1 MSKTI
6 DERVVSMQFDNK
18 QFETNV
24 RTSMSTLEKLKR
36 SLNLSGAAKGLDNV
50 NAAAKSCNLSPL
62 GNAVETV
69 KLKFSALEVIA
80 VTALANITN
89 SAVNAGK
96 RIISALTIDPIKTG
110 FNEYET
116 KLNSI
121 QTIMSNTASKGTT
134 REDVTRVIDELNTY
148 ADKTIYNFQEMTRN
162 IGTFTAAGVG
172 LEESVAAIQGIANLA
187 AASGSSPQQASTAM
201 YQLSQ
206 ALATGTVKLM
216 DWNSVVNAGMGGEKF
231 QEALKAT
238 AREHGIAVDAIIKR
252 NGSFR
257 DSLQEGWLTADILN
271 ETLRKFTVEGAKE
284 YAQAMLA
291 SGKYTQEQADAL
303 IREAQDMED
312 AATKVKTFTQLWGTL
327 KEAAQSG
334 WGQTWEII
342 VGDFEEAKELW
353 TGVSDTLGG
362 IIGRSAEARNTLLE
376 GAMTSNWDKM
386 VKKINEAGISSERF
400 EEALRST
407 LEGLGYNV
415 DAWIEKYGSLEN
427 AFRSGAI
434 SSNILRKAI
443 MSLEGSLVDLS
454 GVETGLKKGNRGED
468 VKKVQQALKDLGYDL
483 GKWDVD
489 GIIGSKT
496 EEAIKKFQE
505 EHGLEI
511 TGTID
516 EATLKALEEA
526 SGKVEG
532 LFGSVSELI
541 SGITELGGR
550 ELLIESFKN
559 VWEAL
564 GKVITPI
571 KEAFREI
578 FPPMTAENLT
588 NIITKIRDF
597 TKNLIISDESAE
609 KIKRTF
615 KGLFAILDVVK
626 TFIGGGFSL
635 AFKLI
640 SAVLGAFD
648 LNILDVTASIGDALV
663 KFRDWI
669 LDGDRLK
676 AIFAKI
682 CRVLANFK
690 HNIKEGIEI
699 LSENPKVQAALT
711 KIKSAFT
718 NTFGGVIDKIKEFKD
733 LIKNFGK
740 WVTLD
745 DGTLKKIGFKE
756 IGEFFKNEVLGSF
769 KEINFKDFFNN
780 IVEALKGFGDGA
792 KKCLEDAGV
801 NFDTLKDKIIGFF
814 DTIGKKIGE
823 NKGAIIAF
831 GSLLIIILIINK
843 IKKAV
848 SRIAGFLD
856 SFSGIGKSISDF
868 IDSFTAINSAKAKK
882 IKTEAIYNIAK
893 SIALLAGA
901 LFIISKIKDPWKAV
915 GVMGALAAG
924 LLAFMALTQLISK
937 INKDGSSIDMG
948 LFGSMMRNL
957 GIALILMAAAVK
969 ILGGM
974 DRNKLIQGGI
984 AVGAFLGMMA
994 ALMIF
999 TKFIGVNDIA
1009 QFGKMMRKLSTS
1021 LLFLAAAVYIF
1032 GSMKTETLVKG
1043 GIAIITFLTIFGIM
1057 MTLTSGISEH
1067 SNAFGK
1073 MIRNIS
1079 ISLLL
1084 LAGVVAIFGHMDT
1097 DVLIK
1102 GGLAVAAFLLIMI
1115 MAMQSTKSI
1124 SKEAA
1129 SFGRMMLSI
1138 GASLLL
1144 MAWAIKII
1152 GKMDMGTLMKG
1163 GIFVAGFLAIVVGLM
1178 KATSMLGRHSY
1189 NAGKMGLLLLSFSAS
1204 ILLITG
1210 SIALLS
1216 MIDGPK
1222 LVKALAAVAGI
1233 GLILS
1238 GILVITKF
1246 AKNIN
1251 TKTIIA
1257 LSASIAI
1264 MAGSIIAL
1272 TFVDPIDLRNATLA
1286 LGAIVG
1292 MFSLLAFTSKFLKMG
1307 SVISLT
1313 GLMLVVTGVAYLM
1326 VMLANSVENADEAIK
1341 AAKAIA
1347 ILIGVLSVACLALS
1361 AASKFGPKSFKGLLV
1376 LAGMMGIIS
1385 LFAGITIWQLPN
1397 IGKQLSAFMEEMKPF
1412 IAIANT
1418 IKPGIGK
1425 QLAYLGQAML
1435 AFTAAGAL
1443 YSAFNIRGGMAEAFA
1458 KFGGFITEILPIIK
1472 DMALELSGE
1481 GIHINTRNLNAV
1493 IGAVGSLAE
1502 AASKGPS
1509 WKATAGGF
1517 GGKGIGGGF
1526 LSISVPMLTE
1536 FTEWMKAVITPMK
1549 ELAMA
1554 VSGEDIDINGDAI
1567 ASICEGV
1574 KILSEAASNAPSIN
1588 IIAGG
1593 GGGGGGGKG
1602 FGGGFLAISIP
1613 QLSAFKTWMEGATD
1627 VMSTF
1632 AGNIKDSAITSE
1644 DAAALISVCEGVK
1657 VLAEAAKEAP
1667 GVEAGIGFAKFAG
1680 GGGVFLG
1687 GTVPLLDMFKGWIEK
1702 VIPIMSDF
1710 AGDIKESKIKSE
1722 DTKALVS
1729 ICEGVKV
1736 LGEAA
1741 KEAPGIEAGIGF
1753 AKFAGGGGVF
1763 LGGTVPLLDMFKAWI
1778 VKVIPIMSDFA
1789 GDIKESKIKSEDA
1802 DKLKSIC
1809 EGVKVLGEAAKEAPG
1824 IEAGIGFAKFAGGGG
1839 VFLGGT
1845 VPLLDMFKAWIE
1857 KVIPIMSD
1865 FAGDIKE
1872 SKIKSEDTD
1881 KLKSI
1886 CEGVTAL
1893 GEAAKSGAGGWKGM
1907 VGVAAAGP
1915 VFAAFVGIEVDN
1927 LTEFKNWIAKVAPVM
1942 TNFATDIKG
1951 ASITED
1957 DAKIVGSIC
1966 EAVGILA
1973 DAADTGKTST
1983 EITNA
1988 ISLLGAYTSTTTS
2001 DLESFRDFLTGGE
2014 DGEGISSIMDD
2025 IITNVG
2031 TDEFEAK
2038 DFENIRQL
2046 CQAIKTLGEAA
2057 SFIPSKKETEG
2068 WFSDSEEATDF
2079 EGFSEWVDIVIT
2091 TLHDIGTK
2099 LADSGEEIDTGK
2111 LLALSNSA
2119 KLLSEGIGVF
2129 AEGLYLDYYEPEKF
2143 KSAIM
2148 GIALAMQDFGDEF
2161 SQVDTN
2167 VLSSAAGAAK
2177 NLADTLL
2184 VINNFG
2190 SDYSSIDTI
2199 SFQSKSSE
2207 LASAIKTFNTNME
2220 GVDPSTAVTNLLTI
2234 VSAITGLAGQN
2245 FDGANELAK
2254 AIKTLGTSI
2263 VRDLVDALSNSD
2275 KLTSAGASIIAN
2287 LVAGITESAST
2298 LKDAL
2303 NQLCINA
2310 YATTAAMSA
2319 LFMSAGTLMMTR
2331 LASGITGESNTVNTA
2346 SSAVAKRA
2354 ANAANGYKYYFWQV
2368 GGNMVKGFAEGISAN
2383 TFRAEAKSRTMA
2395 LKALNAAKTALDIN
2409 SPSKETYKVGAF
2421 FGKGFINAIEDY
2433 ESKSSKAGYSMADS
2447 ARQGLSNAIS
2457 KVGTLVENGIDSQPT
2472 IRPVLDL
2479 SDVES
2484 GAGTINGMFS
2494 MTPSIRTLSNVGTIS
2509 SMMNR
2514 SQNGANSDV
2523 ISAIENLGKQI
2534 GRTSGDTY
2542 QINGVTYDD
2551 GSNITDAVRTI
2562 IRAARV
2568 ERRR

>member
-24 RTSMSTLEKLKR
+24 RTSMSTLEKLKQ

-50 NAAAKSCNLSPL
+50 NAAAKNCNLSPL

-69 KLKFSALEVIA
+69 KLKFSALEVMA

-110 FNEYET
+110 FDEYET

-134 REDVTRVIDELNTY
+134 MEDVTRVIDELNTY

-172 LEESVAAIQGIANLA
+172 LEESAAAIQGIANLA
-187 AASGSSPQQASTAM
+187 AASGSSSQQASTAM

-238 AREHGIAVDAIIKR
+238 AREHGVAIDAIIKR

-303 IREAQDMED
+303 IREAQAMED
-312 AATKVKTFTQLWGTL
+312 AATKVKTFTQLWDTL

-353 TGVSDTLGG
+353 TSVSDTLGG
-362 IIGRSAEARNTLLE
+362 IIGRSAEARNKLLE
-376 GAMTSNWDKM
+376 GALTNNWDKLI
-386 VKKINEAGISSERF
+386 KKINDAGIATSAF
-400 EEALRST
+400 EEQLKAT
-407 LEGLGYNV
+407 LIENGYDV
-415 DAWIEKYGSLEN
+415 DALIEKHGSLEE
-427 AFRSGAI
+427 AFRSGAV
-434 SSNILRKAI
+434 SSNILQQAI
-443 MSLEGSLVDLS
+443 DGLGKSVVNLTGIEA
-454 GVETGLKKGNRGED
+454 GLKKGNRGED
-468 VKKVQQALKDLGYDL
+468 VKKIQQRLKDLGYDL

-496 EEAIKKFQE
+496 EEAIKAFQE
-505 EHGLEI
+505 ANGLEI
-511 TGTID
+511 TGIVD
-516 EATLKALEEA
+516 EATLKALE
-526 SGKVEG
+526 GTIEG
-532 LFGSVSELI
+532 VDKLKESVTGLVDD
-541 SGITELGGR
+541 ITERGGR
-550 ELLIESFKN
+550 ELLIGAFKN
-559 VWEAL
+559 IWEATQRII
-564 GKVITPI
+564 GPI
-571 KEAFREI
+571 KRAWKEI
-578 FPPMTAENLT
+578 FPKTTSEQLY
-588 NIITKIRDF
+588 
-597 TKNLIISDESAE
+597 NLIEGFE
-609 KIKRTF
+609 KFTSKLKLNSTQMINLKKTF
-615 KGLFAILDVVK
+615 KGLFAILDVAK
-626 TFIGGGFSL
+626 TLVGRGITG
-635 AFKLI
+635 AFRLLSKI
-640 SAVLGAFD
+640 LGAFD
-648 LNILDVTASIGDALV
+648 LSILDVTAAIGDALV
-663 KFRDWI
+663 KFRDW
-669 LDGDRLK
+669 LFDGDRLNN
-676 AIFAKI
+676 IFST
-682 CRVLANFK
+682 LA
-690 HNIKEGIEI
+690 EGIKTAYNAI
-699 LSENPKVQAALT
+699 KDWINAFVKLPKVQSAIT
-711 KIKSAFT
+711 KFRSAFT
-718 NTFGGVIDKIKEFKD
+718 KAFGGDIDKVKEFIN

-740 WVTLD
+740 EIQLD

-769 KEINFKDFFNN
+769 KEINFKTFFNN
-780 IVEALKGFGDGA
+780 IVEALTGFKDGV
-792 KKCLEDAGV
+792 KKNLEEAGI
-801 NFDTLKDKIIGFF
+801 NFDNIKDKIIGFF
-814 DTIGKKIGE
+814 DAIGKKIGE
-823 NKGAIIAF
+823 NKGAIVAF
-831 GSLLIIILIINK
+831 GSLLVIILIINK

-848 SRIAGFLD
+848 SKIAGFLD
-856 SFSGIGKSISDF
+856 SFSGIGESISSF

-937 INKDGSSIDMG
+937 INKDGSSIDMA

-994 ALMIF
+994 ILMIF
-999 TKFIGVNDIA
+999 TKFIGINDIA

-1043 GIAIITFLTIFGIM
+1043 GIAIVTFLTIFGIM
-1057 MTLTSGISEH
+1057 MALTSDISEH

-1084 LAGVVAIFGHMDT
+1084 LAGAVAIFGHMDT

-1102 GGLAVAAFLLIMI
+1102 GGLAVAAFLGIMI
-1115 MAMQSTKSI
+1115 IAMQSTKSI

-1129 SFGRMMLSI
+1129 NFGLMMLSI

-1144 MAWAIKII
+1144 MAWAMKII
-1152 GKMDMGTLMKG
+1152 GKMDMGALMKG

-1222 LVKALAAVAGI
+1222 LAKALAAVAGI

-1238 GILVITKF
+1238 GMLVITKF

-1272 TFVDPIDLRNATLA
+1272 AFVDPIDLRNATLA

-1292 MFSLLAFTSKFLKMG
+1292 MFSLLAFTSKFVKMG
-1307 SVISLT
+1307 SIVSLA

-1326 VMLANSVENADEAIK
+1326 AMIANSVKNADEAIK

-1347 ILIGVLSVACLALS
+1347 ILIGILSVACLTLS

-1443 YSAFNIRGGMAEAFA
+1443 YSVFNIRGGMAEAFA
-1458 KFGGFITEILPIIK
+1458 KFGDFIKEILPIIK

-1481 GIHINTRNLNAV
+1481 GIHINTRNLDAV

-1502 AASKGPS
+1502 AASKGPAA
-1509 WKATAGGF
+1509 KLTAGGF

-1526 LSISVPMLTE
+1526 LSISVPMLTA

-1554 VSGEDIDINGDAI
+1554 VSGEDIEINGDAI
-1567 ASICEGV
+1567 TSICEGV

-1588 IIAGG
+1588 VVAGG
-1593 GGGGGGGKG
+1593 GGGGGAGAG

-1687 GTVPLLDMFKGWIEK
+1687 GTVPLLDMFKSWIEK
-1702 VIPIMSDF
+1702 AIPIMSDF
-1710 AGDIKESKIKSE
+1710 AVDIKESKITSE

-1729 ICEGVKV
+1729 ICEGVKA

-1741 KEAPGIEAGIGF
+1741 GEAPGVDVVIGLAKFVGGIGGF
-1753 AKFAGGGGVF
+1753 VGVS
-1763 LGGTVPLLDMFKAWI
+1763 VPMLDTFKKWL
-1778 VKVIPIMSDFA
+1778 VEVIPIMSNFSV
-1789 GDIKESKIKSEDA
+1789 DIKESAIKSEDI

-1809 EGVKVLGEAAKEAPG
+1809 EGVKILGEAAQ
-1824 IEAGIGFAKFAGGGG
+1824 
-1839 VFLGGT
+1839 
-1845 VPLLDMFKAWIE
+1845 
-1857 KVIPIMSD
+1857 
-1865 FAGDIKE
+1865 
-1872 SKIKSEDTD
+1872 
-1881 KLKSI
+1881 
-1886 CEGVTAL
+1886 
-1893 GEAAKSGAGGWKGM
+1893 SGAGGWRGII
-1907 VGVAAAGP
+1907 GVAAAGP
-1915 VFAAFVGIEVDN
+1915 VLAAFAGIEVDN
-1927 LTEFKNWIAKVAPVM
+1927 LTEFKNWIAEVAPVM
-1942 TNFATDIKG
+1942 TNFATGIKG

-1973 DAADTGKTST
+1973 DAADAGKTST

-2014 DGEGISSIMDD
+2014 DGEGISSIMND

-2068 WFSDSEEATDF
+2068 WFSDSEEAADF
-2079 EGFSEWVDIVIT
+2079 EGFSEWLDIAVT
-2091 TLHDIGTK
+2091 TLHDVGVK
-2099 LADSGEEIDTGK
+2099 LAESGGEIDTGK

-2129 AEGLYLDYYEPEKF
+2129 SEGLYLDSYDPERF
-2143 KSAIM
+2143 KTAIM
-2148 GIALAMQDFGDEF
+2148 GIADAMQEFGNEF

-2167 VLSSAAGAAK
+2167 ILSSAAGAAK

-2184 VINNFG
+2184 VVSNFG

-2220 GVDPSTAVTNLLTI
+2220 GVDPSTAIANLLT
-2234 VSAITGLAGQN
+2234 VTSAITGLAGQN

-2254 AIKTLGTSI
+2254 AIETLGTANVS
-2263 VRDLVDALSNSD
+2263 DLVDALSNSD
-2275 KLTSAGASIIAN
+2275 KLSSAGTSIITN
-2287 LVAGITESAST
+2287 LVAGITESASS

-2303 NQLCINA
+2303 NQLCIDA

-2319 LFMSAGTLMMTR
+2319 LFMPAGALMMTS
-2331 LASGITGESNTVNTA
+2331 LASGISGESNTVNTA
-2346 SSAVAKRA
+2346 ASTVAKSA
-2354 ANAANGYKYYFWQV
+2354 ANAANGYKYYFWQA

-2395 LKALNAAKTALDIN
+2395 LKALNAAKSALDIN

-2542 QINGVTYDD
+2542 HINGVTYDD

>member
-24 RTSMSTLEKLKR
+24 RTSMSTLEKLKQ

-50 NAAAKSCNLSPL
+50 NAAAKNCNLSPL
-62 GNAVETV
+62 GNAVENV
-69 KLKFSALEVIA
+69 KLKFSALEVMA
-80 VTALANITN
+80 VTALSNITN

-121 QTIMSNTASKGTT
+121 QTIMSNTASKGKTM
-134 REDVTRVIDELNTY
+134 EDVTRVIDELNTY
-148 ADKTIYNFQEMTRN
+148 ADKTIYSFQEMTRN

-172 LEESVAAIQGIANLA
+172 LEESASAIQGIANLA
-187 AASGSSPQQASTAM
+187 AASGSSSQQASTAM

-238 AREHGIAVDAIIKR
+238 AREHGVAIDAIIKR

-303 IREAQDMED
+303 IREAQAMED
-312 AATKVKTFTQLWGTL
+312 AATKVKTFTQLWDTL

-334 WGQTWEII
+334 WGRTWELIF
-342 VGDFEEAKELW
+342 GDFEEAKELW

-434 SSNILRKAI
+434 SSNILKKAI

-454 GVETGLKKGNRGED
+454 GVEAGLKKGNRGED

-676 AIFAKI
+676 EIFAKI
-682 CRVLANFK
+682 CRVLAHFK

-780 IVEALKGFGDGA
+780 IVKALTGFKDGA
-792 KKCLEDAGV
+792 KEALEGAGIK
-801 NFDTLKDKIIGFF
+801 FDEIKEKISNFF

-823 NKGAIIAF
+823 NKGAIVAF
-831 GSLLIIILIINK
+831 GSVLVIILIINK

-848 SRIAGFLD
+848 SKIAGFLD
-856 SFSGIGKSISDF
+856 SFSGIGESISTF

-882 IKTEAIYNIAK
+882 IKTEAIYDIAK

-901 LFIISKIKDPWKAV
+901 LFIISKIKDPWKTV

-937 INKDGSSIDMG
+937 INKDGSSIDMA

-984 AVGAFLGMMA
+984 AVSAFLGMMA
-994 ALMIF
+994 ILMIF
-999 TKFIGVNDIA
+999 TKFIGTNDIA
-1009 QFGKMMRKLSTS
+1009 QFGKMMRKLSIS

-1043 GIAIITFLTIFGIM
+1043 GIAIVTFLTIFGIM
-1057 MTLTSGISEH
+1057 MSLTSDISEH

-1097 DVLIK
+1097 DALIK

-1178 KATSMLGRHSY
+1178 KATNMLGRHSY

-1222 LVKALAAVAGI
+1222 LVKALVAVAGI

-1238 GILVITKF
+1238 GMLAITKF

-1272 TFVDPIDLRNATLA
+1272 AFVDSIDLRNATLA
-1286 LGAIVG
+1286 LGAIIG
-1292 MFSLLAFTSKFLKMG
+1292 LFSLLAFTSKFLKMG
-1307 SVISLT
+1307 SVISLA
-1313 GLMLVVTGVAYLM
+1313 GLMLVVTGIAYLM
-1326 VMLANSVENADEAIK
+1326 AMIVNSVKNADEAIK
-1341 AAKAIA
+1341 AAKAMA
-1347 ILIGVLSVACLALS
+1347 IIIGALSVACLALS
-1361 AASKFGPKSFKGLLV
+1361 ALSAVTKFDPKSLLV
-1376 LAGMMGIIS
+1376 LAGMMGIIAG
-1385 LFAGITIWQLPN
+1385 FAALAIWKLPN
-1397 IGKQLSAFMEEMKPF
+1397 IATQLSTFMEKLKPF

-1418 IKPGIGK
+1418 IEPGIGK

-1443 YSAFNIRGGMAEAFA
+1443 YSVFNIRGGMAEAFT
-1458 KFGGFITEILPIIK
+1458 KFGEFIKEILPTIK

-1481 GIHINTRNLNAV
+1481 GIHINTRNLDAV

-1502 AASKGPS
+1502 AASKGPAL
-1509 WKATAGGF
+1509 KATAGGF
-1517 GGKGIGGGF
+1517 GGKVGGGGF
-1526 LSISVPMLTE
+1526 LSISVPMLIG

-1554 VSGEDIDINGDAI
+1554 VSGEDIEINGDAI
-1567 ASICEGV
+1567 TSICEGV

-1588 IIAGG
+1588 VVAGG
-1593 GGGGGGGKG
+1593 GGGGGAGAG

-1632 AGNIKDSAITSE
+1632 AGNIKESAITSE

-1687 GTVPLLDMFKGWIEK
+1687 GTVPLLDMFKSWIEK
-1702 VIPIMSDF
+1702 AIPIMSDF
-1710 AGDIKESKIKSE
+1710 AGDIKESEITSE

-1729 ICEGVKV
+1729 ICEGVKA

-1741 KEAPGIEAGIGF
+1741 GEAPGVDVVVGLA
-1753 AKFAGGGGVF
+1753 AFAGGFGGFV
-1763 LGGTVPLLDMFKAWI
+1763 GVSVPLLDNFKTWME
-1778 VKVIPIMSDFA
+1778 KVIPVMSDFSV
-1789 GDIKESKIKSEDA
+1789 DIKESAIKSEDI

-1809 EGVKVLGEAAKEAPG
+1809 EGVKILGEAAN
-1824 IEAGIGFAKFAGGGG
+1824 
-1839 VFLGGT
+1839 
-1845 VPLLDMFKAWIE
+1845 
-1857 KVIPIMSD
+1857 
-1865 FAGDIKE
+1865 
-1872 SKIKSEDTD
+1872 
-1881 KLKSI
+1881 
-1886 CEGVTAL
+1886 
-1893 GEAAKSGAGGWKGM
+1893 SGAGGWKGAI
-1907 VGVAAAGP
+1907 GVAAAGP
-1915 VFAAFVGIEVDN
+1915 VFAAFVGLEVDN
-1927 LTEFKNWIAKVAPVM
+1927 LTEFKNWIAEVAPVM
-1942 TNFATDIKG
+1942 TKFATGIKG

-1973 DAADTGKTST
+1973 DAADTGKTTT

-2014 DGEGISSIMDD
+2014 DGEGISSIMND
-2025 IITNVG
+2025 IITNTS

-2068 WFSDSEEATDF
+2068 WFSDSEEAADF
-2079 EGFSEWVDIVIT
+2079 GGFSEWLDIAVT
-2091 TLHDIGTK
+2091 TLNDIGTK
-2099 LADSGEEIDTGK
+2099 LAESGGEIDTGK

-2129 AEGLYLDYYEPEKF
+2129 SEGLYLDSYDPDRF
-2143 KSAIM
+2143 RDAIM
-2148 GIALAMQDFGDEF
+2148 GIATAMQDFGDEF

-2184 VINNFG
+2184 VVSNFG

-2220 GVDPSTAVTNLLTI
+2220 GVDPSTAVANLLTI
-2234 VSAITGLAGQN
+2234 TTAITGLAGQN

-2254 AIKTLGTSI
+2254 AIETLGTANISN
-2263 VRDLVDALSNSD
+2263 LVDTLSNSD
-2275 KLTSAGASIIAN
+2275 KLSSAGTSIIAN
-2287 LVAGITESAST
+2287 LVTGITESASL
-2298 LKDAL
+2298 LKDTL
-2303 NQLCINA
+2303 NQLCIDA

-2319 LFMSAGTLMMTR
+2319 LFMSAGTLMMSR
-2331 LASGITGESNTVNTA
+2331 LASGISGESNAVNTA
-2346 SSAVAKRA
+2346 ASTVAKSA
-2354 ANAANGYKYYFWQV
+2354 ASAANGYKYYFWQA

-2395 LKALNAAKTALDIN
+2395 LKALNAAKSALDIN

-2433 ESKSSKAGYSMADS
+2433 ESKSAKAGYSMADS

-2484 GAGTINGMFS
+2484 GAGAINGMFS

>member
-24 RTSMSTLEKLKR
+24 RTSMSTLEKLKQ

-50 NAAAKSCNLSPL
+50 NAAAKNCNLSPL

-69 KLKFSALEVIA
+69 KLKFSALEVMA
-80 VTALANITN
+80 VTALSNITN

-96 RIISALTIDPIKTG
+96 RIISELTINPIKTG
-110 FNEYET
+110 FKEYET
-116 KLNSI
+116 KLDSI
-121 QTIMSNTASKGTT
+121 QTIMSNTASKGKTM
-134 REDVTRVIDELNTY
+134 EDVTRVIDELNTY
-148 ADKTIYNFQEMTRN
+148 ADKTIYSFQEMTRN

-172 LEESVAAIQGIANLA
+172 LEKSAAAIQGIANLA

-238 AREHGIAVDAIIKR
+238 AREHGVAIDAIIKR

-303 IREAQDMED
+303 IREAQAMED
-312 AATKVKTFTQLWGTL
+312 AATKVKTFTQLWDTL

-353 TGVSDTLGG
+353 TSVSDTLGG
-362 IIGRSAEARNTLLE
+362 IIGRSAEARNKLLE
-376 GAMTSNWDKM
+376 GALTNNWDKLI
-386 VKKINEAGISSERF
+386 KKINDAGIATSAF
-400 EEALRST
+400 EEQLKAT
-407 LEGLGYNV
+407 LIENGYDV
-415 DAWIEKYGSLEN
+415 DALIEKHGSLEE
-427 AFRSGAI
+427 AFRSGAV
-434 SSNILRKAI
+434 SSNILQQAI
-443 MSLEGSLVDLS
+443 DGLGKSVVNLTGIEA
-454 GVETGLKKGNRGED
+454 GLKKGNRGED
-468 VKKVQQALKDLGYDL
+468 VKKIQQRLKDLGYDL

-496 EEAIKKFQE
+496 EEAIKAFQE
-505 EHGLEI
+505 ANGLEI
-511 TGTID
+511 TGIVD
-516 EATLKALEEA
+516 EATLKALE
-526 SGKVEG
+526 GTIEG
-532 LFGSVSELI
+532 VDKLKESVTGLVDD
-541 SGITELGGR
+541 ITERGGR
-550 ELLIESFKN
+550 ELLIGAFKN
-559 VWEAL
+559 IWEAIQRII
-564 GKVITPI
+564 GPI
-571 KEAFREI
+571 KRAWKEI
-578 FPPMTAENLT
+578 FPKTTSEQLY
-588 NIITKIRDF
+588 
-597 TKNLIISDESAE
+597 NLIEGFE
-609 KIKRTF
+609 KFTSKLKLNSTQMINLKKTF
-615 KGLFAILDVVK
+615 KGLFAILDVAK
-626 TFIGGGFSL
+626 TLVGRGITG
-635 AFKLI
+635 AFRLLSKI
-640 SAVLGAFD
+640 LGAFD
-648 LNILDVTASIGDALV
+648 LSILDVTAAIGDALV
-663 KFRDWI
+663 KFRDW
-669 LDGDRLK
+669 LFDGDRLNN
-676 AIFAKI
+676 IFSTL
-682 CRVLANFK
+682 V
-690 HNIKEGIEI
+690 EGIKTAYNAI
-699 LSENPKVQAALT
+699 KDWINAFVKLPKVQSAIT
-711 KIKSAFT
+711 KFRSAFT
-718 NTFGGVIDKIKEFKD
+718 KAFGGVIDKVKEFIN

-740 WVTLD
+740 EIQLD

-769 KEINFKDFFNN
+769 KEINFKTFFNN
-780 IVEALKGFGDGA
+780 IVEALTGFKDGV
-792 KKCLEDAGV
+792 KKNLEEAGI
-801 NFDTLKDKIIGFF
+801 NFDNIKDKIIGFF
-814 DTIGKKIGE
+814 DAIGKKIGE
-823 NKGAIIAF
+823 NKGAIVAF
-831 GSLLIIILIINK
+831 GSLLVIILIINK

-848 SRIAGFLD
+848 SKIAGFLD
-856 SFSGIGKSISDF
+856 SFSGIGESISSF

-937 INKDGSSIDMG
+937 INKDGSSIDMA

-994 ALMIF
+994 ILMIF
-999 TKFIGVNDIA
+999 TKFIGINDIA

-1043 GIAIITFLTIFGIM
+1043 GIAIVTFLTIFGIM
-1057 MTLTSGISEH
+1057 MALTSDISEH

-1084 LAGVVAIFGHMDT
+1084 LAGAVAIFGHMDT

-1102 GGLAVAAFLLIMI
+1102 GGLAVAAFLGIMI
-1115 MAMQSTKSI
+1115 IAMQSTKSI

-1129 SFGRMMLSI
+1129 NFGLMMLSI

-1144 MAWAIKII
+1144 MAWAMKII
-1152 GKMDMGTLMKG
+1152 GKMDMGALMKG

-1222 LVKALAAVAGI
+1222 LAKALAAVAGI

-1238 GILVITKF
+1238 GMLVITKF

-1272 TFVDPIDLRNATLA
+1272 AFVDPIDLRNATLA

-1292 MFSLLAFTSKFLKMG
+1292 MFSLLAFTSKFVKMG
-1307 SVISLT
+1307 SIGSLA
-1313 GLMLVVTGVAYLM
+1313 GLMLVVTGAAYLM
-1326 VMLANSVENADEAIK
+1326 VMLANSVKNADEAIK

-1347 ILIGVLSVACLALS
+1347 ILIGALSVACLALS
-1361 AASKFGPKSFKGLLV
+1361 ALSAVTKFDPKVLLV
-1376 LAGMMGIIS
+1376 LAGMMAIIAG
-1385 LFAGITIWQLPN
+1385 FAALAIWKLPTIAT
-1397 IGKQLSAFMEEMKPF
+1397 QLSAFMEEMKPF

-1443 YSAFNIRGGMAEAFA
+1443 YSVFNIRGGMAEAFA
-1458 KFGGFITEILPIIK
+1458 KFGDFIKEILPIIK

-1481 GIHINTRNLNAV
+1481 GIHINTRNLDAV

-1502 AASKGPS
+1502 AASKGPAA
-1509 WKATAGGF
+1509 KLTAGGF

-1526 LSISVPMLTE
+1526 LSISVPMLTA

-1567 ASICEGV
+1567 TSICEGV

-1588 IIAGG
+1588 VVAGG
-1593 GGGGGGGKG
+1593 GGGAG

-1632 AGNIKDSAITSE
+1632 AGNIKNSAITSE
-1644 DAAALISVCEGVK
+1644 DAAALVSVCEGVK

-1680 GGGVFLG
+1680 GFGLFGGA
-1687 GTVPLLDMFKGWIEK
+1687 TVPLLDMFKVWIEK
-1702 VIPIMSDF
+1702 TIPTMSDF
-1710 AGDIKESKIKSE
+1710 AGDIKESEITSE

-1741 KEAPGIEAGIGF
+1741 KAAPGVDAFVGLSIFKGGIGLFGGASIPLLDNFKTWIEKVIPTMTKFSGDIKESEITSEDTKALVSICEGVKALGEAAGEAPGVDVVVGLAT
-1753 AKFAGGGGVF
+1753 FAGGVGGFV
-1763 LGGTVPLLDMFKAWI
+1763 GVSVPLLAKFKTWME
-1778 VKVIPIMSDFA
+1778 KVIPIMSDFA
-1789 GDIKESKIKSEDA
+1789 VDIKESAIKSEDI

-1809 EGVKVLGEAAKEAPG
+1809 EGVKILGEAAN
-1824 IEAGIGFAKFAGGGG
+1824 
-1839 VFLGGT
+1839 
-1845 VPLLDMFKAWIE
+1845 
-1857 KVIPIMSD
+1857 
-1865 FAGDIKE
+1865 
-1872 SKIKSEDTD
+1872 
-1881 KLKSI
+1881 
-1886 CEGVTAL
+1886 
-1893 GEAAKSGAGGWKGM
+1893 SGAGGWKGAI
-1907 VGVAAAGP
+1907 GVAAAGP
-1915 VFAAFVGIEVDN
+1915 VIAAFVGIEVDN
-1927 LTEFKNWIAKVAPVM
+1927 LTEFKNWIAEVAPVM
-1942 TNFATDIKG
+1942 TKFATGIKG

-1973 DAADTGKTST
+1973 DAADTGKTTT

-2014 DGEGISSIMDD
+2014 DGEGISSIMND
-2025 IITNVG
+2025 IITNTS
-2031 TDEFEAK
+2031 TDKFEAK

-2068 WFSDSEEATDF
+2068 WFSDSEESADF
-2079 EGFSEWVDIVIT
+2079 EGFSEWVELAVT
-2091 TLHDIGTK
+2091 TLDDVGVK
-2099 LADSGEEIDTGK
+2099 LAESGREIDTGK

-2143 KSAIM
+2143 RAAIM
-2148 GIALAMQDFGDEF
+2148 GIATAMQDFGDEF

-2167 VLSSAAGAAK
+2167 VLSSASGAAK

-2184 VINNFG
+2184 IINNFG

-2199 SFQSKSSE
+2199 SFQSKSLE

-2220 GVDPSTAVTNLLTI
+2220 DADPSTAVANLLTI
-2234 VSAITGLAGQN
+2234 TSAITGLAGQN

-2254 AIKTLGTSI
+2254 AIETLGTAI
-2263 VRDLVDALSNSD
+2263 VSDLVDTLSNSD
-2275 KLTSAGASIIAN
+2275 KLSSAGTSIIVN
-2287 LVAGITESAST
+2287 LVAGITNSSSS

-2303 NQLCINA
+2303 NQLCIDA

-2331 LASGITGESNTVNTA
+2331 LASGISGESNAVDTA
-2346 SSAVAKRA
+2346 ASTVAKGA
-2354 ANAANGYKYYFWQV
+2354 ANAAKGYKYYFWQA
-2368 GGNMVKGFAEGISAN
+2368 GGHMVKGFAEGISAN
-2383 TFRAEAKSRTMA
+2383 TFRAEAKARTMA
-2395 LKALNAAKTALDIN
+2395 LKALNAAKSALDIN

-2494 MTPSIRTLSNVGTIS
+2494 MTPSIRTLSNVGIIS

-2551 GSNITDAVRTI
+2551 GSNITDAIRTI
-2562 IRAARV
+2562 VRAARV

>member
-24 RTSMSTLEKLKR
+24 RTSMSTLEKLKQ

-50 NAAAKSCNLSPL
+50 NAAAKNCNLSPL
-62 GNAVETV
+62 GNAVENV
-69 KLKFSALEVIA
+69 KLKFSALEVMA
-80 VTALANITN
+80 VTALSNITN

-121 QTIMSNTASKGTT
+121 QTIMSNTASKGKTM
-134 REDVTRVIDELNTY
+134 EDVTRVIDELNTY
-148 ADKTIYNFQEMTRN
+148 ADKTIYSFQEMTRN

-172 LEESVAAIQGIANLA
+172 LEESAAAIQGIANLA
-187 AASGSSPQQASTAM
+187 AASGSSSQQASTAM

-238 AREHGIAVDAIIKR
+238 AREHGVAIDAIIKR

-303 IREAQDMED
+303 IREAQAMED

-334 WGQTWEII
+334 WGKTWELIF
-342 VGDFEEAKELW
+342 GDFEEAKELW

-615 KGLFAILDVVK
+615 KGLFAILYVVK

-676 AIFAKI
+676 AIFTKI

-769 KEINFKDFFNN
+769 KEINFKTFFNN
-780 IVEALKGFGDGA
+780 IVEALTGFKDGV
-792 KKCLEDAGV
+792 KENLEGAGIK
-801 NFDTLKDKIIGFF
+801 FDEIKEKISNFF

-823 NKGAIIAF
+823 NKGAIVAF
-831 GSLLIIILIINK
+831 GSLLVIILIINK

-848 SRIAGFLD
+848 SKIAGFLD
-856 SFSGIGKSISDF
+856 SFSGIGESISAF

-915 GVMGALAAG
+915 GIMGALAAG

-937 INKDGSSIDMG
+937 INKDGSSIDMA

-957 GIALILMAAAVK
+957 GIALILMAVAVK

-984 AVGAFLGMMA
+984 AVSAFLGMMA
-994 ALMIF
+994 ILMFF
-999 TKFIGVNDIA
+999 TKFIGINDIA

-1043 GIAIITFLTIFGIM
+1043 GIAIVTFLTIFGIM
-1057 MTLTSGISEH
+1057 MALTSGISEH

-1084 LAGVVAIFGHMDT
+1084 LAGVVAILGHMDT

-1102 GGLAVAAFLLIMI
+1102 GGLAVAAFLGIMI
-1115 MAMQSTKSI
+1115 IAMQSTKSI
-1124 SKEAA
+1124 SKEAS

-1238 GILVITKF
+1238 GMLAITKF

-1272 TFVDPIDLRNATLA
+1272 AFVDPIDLRNATLA

-1292 MFSLLAFTSKFLKMG
+1292 LFSLLAFTSKFLKMG
-1307 SVISLT
+1307 SMISLA
-1313 GLMLVVTGVAYLM
+1313 GLMLVVTGITYLM
-1326 VMLANSVENADEAIK
+1326 VLITNSVKDADEAIK
-1341 AAKAIA
+1341 AAKAMA
-1347 ILIGVLSVACLALS
+1347 IIIGALSVACLALS
-1361 AASKFGPKSFKGLLV
+1361 ALSAVTKFDPKSLIV
-1376 LAGMMGIIS
+1376 LAVMMVIITG
-1385 LFAGITIWQLPN
+1385 FAALAIWKLPTIAT
-1397 IGKQLSAFMEEMKPF
+1397 QLSEFMKKLRPF

-1443 YSAFNIRGGMAEAFA
+1443 YSVFNIRGGMAEAFT
-1458 KFGGFITEILPIIK
+1458 KFGEFIKGILPTIK

-1481 GIHINTRNLNAV
+1481 GIHINTRNLDAV

-1502 AASKGPS
+1502 AASKGPAA
-1509 WKATAGGF
+1509 KITAGGF
-1517 GGKGIGGGF
+1517 G
-1526 LSISVPMLTE
+1526 V
-1536 FTEWMKAVITPMK
+1536 
-1549 ELAMA
+1549 
-1554 VSGEDIDINGDAI
+1554 
-1567 ASICEGV
+1567 
-1574 KILSEAASNAPSIN
+1574 
-1588 IIAGG
+1588 
-1593 GGGGGGGKG
+1593 
-1602 FGGGFLAISIP
+1602 
-1613 QLSAFKTWMEGATD
+1613 
-1627 VMSTF
+1627 
-1632 AGNIKDSAITSE
+1632 
-1644 DAAALISVCEGVK
+1644 
-1657 VLAEAAKEAP
+1657 
-1667 GVEAGIGFAKFAG
+1667 
-1680 GGGVFLG
+1680 
-1687 GTVPLLDMFKGWIEK
+1687 
-1702 VIPIMSDF
+1702 
-1710 AGDIKESKIKSE
+1710 
-1722 DTKALVS
+1722 
-1729 ICEGVKV
+1729 
-1736 LGEAA
+1736 
-1741 KEAPGIEAGIGF
+1741 
-1753 AKFAGGGGVF
+1753 
-1763 LGGTVPLLDMFKAWI
+1763 
-1778 VKVIPIMSDFA
+1778 
-1789 GDIKESKIKSEDA
+1789 
-1802 DKLKSIC
+1802 
-1809 EGVKVLGEAAKEAPG
+1809 
-1824 IEAGIGFAKFAGGGG
+1824 
-1839 VFLGGT
+1839 
-1845 VPLLDMFKAWIE
+1845 
-1857 KVIPIMSD
+1857 
-1865 FAGDIKE
+1865 
-1872 SKIKSEDTD
+1872 
-1881 KLKSI
+1881 
-1886 CEGVTAL
+1886 
-1893 GEAAKSGAGGWKGM
+1893 
-1907 VGVAAAGP
+1907 
-1915 VFAAFVGIEVDN
+1915 
-1927 LTEFKNWIAKVAPVM
+1927 
-1942 TNFATDIKG
+1942 
-1951 ASITED
+1951 
-1957 DAKIVGSIC
+1957 
-1966 EAVGILA
+1966 
-1973 DAADTGKTST
+1973 
-1983 EITNA
+1983 
-1988 ISLLGAYTSTTTS
+1988 
-2001 DLESFRDFLTGGE
+2001 
-2014 DGEGISSIMDD
+2014 
-2025 IITNVG
+2025 
-2031 TDEFEAK
+2031 
-2038 DFENIRQL
+2038 
-2046 CQAIKTLGEAA
+2046 
-2057 SFIPSKKETEG
+2057 
-2068 WFSDSEEATDF
+2068 
-2079 EGFSEWVDIVIT
+2079 
-2091 TLHDIGTK
+2091 
-2099 LADSGEEIDTGK
+2099 
-2111 LLALSNSA
+2111 
-2119 KLLSEGIGVF
+2119 
-2129 AEGLYLDYYEPEKF
+2129 
-2143 KSAIM
+2143 
-2148 GIALAMQDFGDEF
+2148 
-2161 SQVDTN
+2161 
-2167 VLSSAAGAAK
+2167 
-2177 NLADTLL
+2177 
-2184 VINNFG
+2184 
-2190 SDYSSIDTI
+2190 
-2199 SFQSKSSE
+2199 
-2207 LASAIKTFNTNME
+2207 
-2220 GVDPSTAVTNLLTI
+2220 
-2234 VSAITGLAGQN
+2234 
-2245 FDGANELAK
+2245 
-2254 AIKTLGTSI
+2254 
-2263 VRDLVDALSNSD
+2263 
-2275 KLTSAGASIIAN
+2275 
-2287 LVAGITESAST
+2287 
-2298 LKDAL
+2298 
-2303 NQLCINA
+2303 
-2310 YATTAAMSA
+2310 
-2319 LFMSAGTLMMTR
+2319 
-2331 LASGITGESNTVNTA
+2331 
-2346 SSAVAKRA
+2346 
-2354 ANAANGYKYYFWQV
+2354 
-2368 GGNMVKGFAEGISAN
+2368 
-2383 TFRAEAKSRTMA
+2383 
-2395 LKALNAAKTALDIN
+2395 
-2409 SPSKETYKVGAF
+2409 
-2421 FGKGFINAIEDY
+2421 
-2433 ESKSSKAGYSMADS
+2433 
-2447 ARQGLSNAIS
+2447 
-2457 KVGTLVENGIDSQPT
+2457 
-2472 IRPVLDL
+2472 
-2479 SDVES
+2479 
-2484 GAGTINGMFS
+2484 
-2494 MTPSIRTLSNVGTIS
+2494 
-2509 SMMNR
+2509 
-2514 SQNGANSDV
+2514 
-2523 ISAIENLGKQI
+2523 
-2534 GRTSGDTY
+2534 
-2542 QINGVTYDD
+2542 
-2551 GSNITDAVRTI
+2551 
-2562 IRAARV
+2562 
-2568 ERRR
+2568 

>member
-24 RTSMSTLEKLKR
+24 RTSMSTLDKLKK
-36 SLNLSGAAKGLDNV
+36 SLNLNGAAKGLDNV
-50 NAAAKSCNLSPL
+50 NEAAKNCKLSPL
-62 GNAVETV
+62 SNAVETV
-69 KLKFSALEVIA
+69 KIKFSALEVMA

-116 KLNSI
+116 KLDSI

-134 REDVTRVIDELNTY
+134 MEDVTRVIDELNTY

-172 LEESVAAIQGIANLA
+172 LEESAAAIQGIANLA
-187 AASGSSPQQASTAM
+187 AASGSSSQQASTAM

-303 IREAQDMED
+303 IREAQAMED

-334 WGQTWEII
+334 WGQTWELIF
-342 VGDFEEAKELW
+342 GDFEEAKELW

-532 LFGSVSELI
+532 LLGSVSELI

-615 KGLFAILDVVK
+615 KGLFAILDIVK

-676 AIFAKI
+676 AVFTKI

-699 LSENPKVQAALT
+699 LSENPKVQVALT

-780 IVEALKGFGDGA
+780 IVEALTGFKDGA
-792 KKCLEDAGV
+792 KKALEGAGIE
-801 NFDTLKDKIIGFF
+801 FDKIKEKISNFI

-823 NKGAIIAF
+823 NKGAIVAF

-848 SRIAGFLD
+848 SKIAGFLD
-856 SFSGIGKSISDF
+856 SFSGIGESISAF

-901 LFIISKIKDPWKAV
+901 LFVISKIKDPWKAV

-937 INKDGSSIDMG
+937 INKDGSGIDMA
-948 LFGSMMRNL
+948 LFGLMMRNL
-957 GIALILMAAAVK
+957 GIALILMVAAVK

-994 ALMIF
+994 ILMIF
-999 TKFIGVNDIA
+999 TKFIGINDIA

-1043 GIAIITFLTIFGIM
+1043 GIAIVTFLTIFGIM
-1057 MTLTSGISEH
+1057 MALTSDISEH

-1084 LAGVVAIFGHMDT
+1084 LAGAVAIFGHMDT

-1102 GGLAVAAFLLIMI
+1102 GGLAVAAFLGIMI
-1115 MAMQSTKSI
+1115 IAMQSTKSI

-1129 SFGRMMLSI
+1129 NFGLMMLSI

-1144 MAWAIKII
+1144 MAWAMKII
-1152 GKMDMGTLMKG
+1152 GKMDMGALMKG

-1222 LVKALAAVAGI
+1222 LAKALAAVAGI

-1238 GILVITKF
+1238 SMLVITKF

-1272 TFVDPIDLRNATLA
+1272 AFVDPIDLRNATLA

-1292 MFSLLAFTSKFLKMG
+1292 MFSLLAFTSKFVKMG
-1307 SVISLT
+1307 SVISLA
-1313 GLMLVVTGVAYLM
+1313 GLMLVVTGISYLM
-1326 VMLANSVENADEAIK
+1326 AMIANSVKNADEAIK
-1341 AAKAIA
+1341 AAKAMA
-1347 ILIGVLSVACLALS
+1347 IIIGALSVACLALS
-1361 AASKFGPKSFKGLLV
+1361 ALSAVTEFDPKSLLV

-1385 LFAGITIWQLPN
+1385 LFAGIAIWQLPN
-1397 IGKQLSAFMEEMKPF
+1397 IATQLSTFMENLKPF
-1412 IAIANT
+1412 IEIANT

-1443 YSAFNIRGGMAEAFA
+1443 YSVFNIRGGMAEAFT
-1458 KFGGFITEILPIIK
+1458 KFGEFIKEILPTIK

-1481 GIHINTRNLNAV
+1481 GIHINTRNLDAV

-1509 WKATAGGF
+1509 LKATAGGF
-1517 GGKGIGGGF
+1517 GGKGVGGGF

-1554 VSGEDIDINGDAI
+1554 VSGADIEINGDAI
-1567 ASICEGV
+1567 TSICEGV

-1588 IIAGG
+1588 VIAGG
-1593 GGGGGGGKG
+1593 GGGGGAGAG

-1680 GGGVFLG
+1680 GFGLFGGA
-1687 GTVPLLDMFKGWIEK
+1687 TVPLLDMFKAWIEK
-1702 VIPIMSDF
+1702 TIPIMSDF
-1710 AGDIKESKIKSE
+1710 AGDIKESEITSE

-1729 ICEGVKV
+1729 ICEGVKA

-1741 KEAPGIEAGIGF
+1741 KAAPGVDAFVGLSIFKGGIGLFGGASVPLLDNFKTWIEKVIPTMTKFSGDIKESEITSDDTKALVSICEGIKALGEAAGEAPGVDVVIGL
-1753 AKFAGGGGVF
+1753 AKFAGGIGGFV
-1763 LGGTVPLLDMFKAWI
+1763 GVSVPMLDNFKTWME
-1778 VKVIPIMSDFA
+1778 KVIPVMSDFSV
-1789 GDIKESKIKSEDA
+1789 DIKESAIKSEDI

-1809 EGVKVLGEAAKEAPG
+1809 EGVKILGEAAQ
-1824 IEAGIGFAKFAGGGG
+1824 
-1839 VFLGGT
+1839 
-1845 VPLLDMFKAWIE
+1845 
-1857 KVIPIMSD
+1857 
-1865 FAGDIKE
+1865 
-1872 SKIKSEDTD
+1872 
-1881 KLKSI
+1881 
-1886 CEGVTAL
+1886 
-1893 GEAAKSGAGGWKGM
+1893 SGAGGWRGII
-1907 VGVAAAGP
+1907 GVAAAGP
-1915 VFAAFVGIEVDN
+1915 VFAAFAGIEVDN
-1927 LTEFKNWIAKVAPVM
+1927 LTEFKNWIAEVAPVM
-1942 TNFATDIKG
+1942 TTFTTGIKG

-1973 DAADTGKTST
+1973 DAADAGKTST
-1983 EITNA
+1983 EITTA

-2014 DGEGISSIMDD
+2014 DGEGISSIMND

-2068 WFSDSEEATDF
+2068 WFSDSEEAADF
-2079 EGFSEWVDIVIT
+2079 EGFSEWIDIVIT
-2091 TLHDIGTK
+2091 TLNDIGTK
-2099 LADSGEEIDTGK
+2099 LADSGGEIDTGK
-2111 LLALSNSA
+2111 LLALSSSA

-2129 AEGLYLDYYEPEKF
+2129 SEGLYLDSYDPERF
-2143 KSAIM
+2143 KAAIM
-2148 GIALAMQDFGDEF
+2148 GIADAMQEFGDEF

-2184 VINNFG
+2184 VVSNFG

-2220 GVDPSTAVTNLLTI
+2220 GVDPSTAIANLLT
-2234 VSAITGLAGQN
+2234 VTSAITGLAGQN

-2254 AIKTLGTSI
+2254 AIETLGTANVS
-2263 VRDLVDALSNSD
+2263 DLVDTLSNSD
-2275 KLTSAGASIIAN
+2275 KLSSAGTSIIVN
-2287 LVAGITESAST
+2287 LVAGITDSASL

-2303 NQLCINA
+2303 NQLCIEA
-2310 YATTAAMSA
+2310 YDTTAAMSA
-2319 LFMSAGTLMMTR
+2319 LFMPAGTLMMTS
-2331 LASGITGESNTVNTA
+2331 LASGISGESNAVNTA
-2346 SSAVAKRA
+2346 ASTVAKSA
-2354 ANAANGYKYYFWQV
+2354 ANAANGYKYYFWQA

-2395 LKALNAAKTALDIN
+2395 LKALNAAKSALDIN

-2494 MTPSIRTLSNVGTIS
+2494 MTPSIRTLSNVGMIS

-2551 GSNITDAVRTI
+2551 GSSITDAVRTI

>member
-24 RTSMSTLEKLKR
+24 RTSMSTLEKLKQ

-50 NAAAKSCNLSPL
+50 NAAAKNCNLSPL

-69 KLKFSALEVIA
+69 KLKFSALEVMA
-80 VTALANITN
+80 VTALTNITN
-89 SAVNAGK
+89 SAINASK

-134 REDVTRVIDELNTY
+134 MEDVTRVIDELNTY

-172 LEESVAAIQGIANLA
+172 LEESASAIQGIANLA
-187 AASGSSPQQASTAM
+187 AASGSSSQQASTAM

-238 AREHGIAVDAIIKR
+238 AREHGVAVDAIIKR

-303 IREAQDMED
+303 IREAQAMED
-312 AATKVKTFTQLWGTL
+312 AATKVKTFTQLWDTL

-353 TGVSDTLGG
+353 TSISDTLGG
-362 IIGRSAEARNTLLE
+362 IIGRSAEARNKLLE
-376 GAMTSNWDKM
+376 GALTNNWDKLI
-386 VKKINEAGISSERF
+386 KKINDAGIATSAF
-400 EEALRST
+400 EEQLKAT
-407 LEGLGYNV
+407 LIENGYDV
-415 DAWIEKYGSLEN
+415 DALIEKHGSLEEV
-427 AFRSGAI
+427 FRSGAV
-434 SSNILRKAI
+434 SSNILQQAI
-443 MSLEGSLVDLS
+443 DGLGKSVVNLAGIEA
-454 GVETGLKKGNRGED
+454 GLKKGSRGED
-468 VKKVQQALKDLGYDL
+468 VKIIQQRLKDLGYDL

-496 EEAIKKFQE
+496 EEAIRAFQE
-505 EHGLEI
+505 ANGLEV
-511 TGTID
+511 TGIVD
-516 EATLKALEEA
+516 EATLKALEGTVKGVDKLKE
-526 SGKVEG
+526 SVTG
-532 LFGSVSELI
+532 LVDD
-541 SGITELGGR
+541 ITERGGR
-550 ELLIESFKN
+550 ELLISAFKN
-559 VWEAL
+559 IWEAIQRII
-564 GKVITPI
+564 GPI
-571 KEAFREI
+571 KRAWKEI
-578 FPPMTAENLT
+578 FPKTTSEQLYKLIEGFEKFTSKLKLNSTQMINL
-588 NIITKIRDF
+588 K
-597 TKNLIISDESAE
+597 K
-609 KIKRTF
+609 TF
-615 KGLFAILDVVK
+615 KGLFAVLDIVK
-626 TFIGGGFSL
+626 TLVGRGITG
-635 AFKLI
+635 AFRLLSKI
-640 SAVLGAFD
+640 LGAFD
-648 LNILDVTASIGDALV
+648 LSILDVTAAIGDALV
-663 KFRDWI
+663 KFRDW
-669 LDGDRLK
+669 LFDGDKLNSIFSTLAEVIK
-676 AIFAKI
+676 AAYN
-682 CRVLANFK
+682 A
-690 HNIKEGIEI
+690 IKDWISAFI
-699 LSENPKVQAALT
+699 KLPKVQFAIN
-711 KIKSAFT
+711 KFKSAFT
-718 NTFGGVIDKIKEFKD
+718 KAFGGAIDKVKEFIN

-740 WVTLD
+740 EIQLD
-745 DGTLKKIGFKE
+745 DGTFKKIGFKE
-756 IGEFFKNEVLGSF
+756 IGEFFKNEIFGAF
-769 KEINFKDFFNN
+769 KKINIKDLFGN
-780 IVEALKGFGDGA
+780 IVESLKGFKNGV
-792 KKCLEDAGV
+792 KKYLEDAGV

-831 GSLLIIILIINK
+831 GSLLVIILIINK

-848 SRIAGFLD
+848 SKIAGFLD
-856 SFSGIGKSISDF
+856 SFSGIGESISAF
-868 IDSFTAINSAKAKK
+868 IDSFNAINNAKAKK

-901 LFIISKIKDPWKAV
+901 LFIISKIKDPWKVV

-937 INKDGSSIDMG
+937 INKDGSSIDMA

-994 ALMIF
+994 ILMIF
-999 TKFIGVNDIA
+999 TKFIGINDIA

-1043 GIAIITFLTIFGIM
+1043 GIAIVTFLTIFGIM
-1057 MTLTSGISEH
+1057 MTLTSNVSEH

-1084 LAGVVAIFGHMDT
+1084 LAGVVTILGHMDT

-1102 GGLAVAAFLLIMI
+1102 GGLAVAAFLGIMVI
-1115 MAMQSTKSI
+1115 AMQSTKSI

-1222 LVKALAAVAGI
+1222 LAKALAAVAGI

-1238 GILVITKF
+1238 GMLAITKF

-1272 TFVDPIDLRNATLA
+1272 TFIDPIDLRNATLA

-1292 MFSLLAFTSKFLKMG
+1292 MFSLLAFTSKFLKME
-1307 SVISLT
+1307 SVISLA

-1326 VMLANSVENADEAIK
+1326 VMLANSVKNADEAIK

-1347 ILIGVLSVACLALS
+1347 ILIGTLSVACLTLS
-1361 AASKFGPKSFKGLLV
+1361 VASKFGPKSFKGLLV

-1443 YSAFNIRGGMAEAFA
+1443 YSVFNIRGGMAEAFA
-1458 KFGGFITEILPIIK
+1458 KFGDFIKEILPIIK

-1481 GIHINTRNLNAV
+1481 GIHINTRNLDAV
-1493 IGAVGSLAE
+1493 IGAVASLAE
-1502 AASKGPS
+1502 AASKGPAA
-1509 WKATAGGF
+1509 KLTAGGF

-1526 LSISVPMLTE
+1526 LSINVPMLTA

-1574 KILSEAASNAPSIN
+1574 KVLSEAASNAPNIN
-1588 IIAGG
+1588 VVA
-1593 GGGGGGGKG
+1593 GGGGGKG

-1657 VLAEAAKEAP
+1657 VLAEAVKEAP
-1667 GVEAGIGFAKFAG
+1667 GVEAGIGFAKFAGGFGLFAGGTVPLLDMFKSWIEKAIPIMSDFAVDIKESKITSEDTKALVSICEGVKVLGEAASAAPGIEAGIGFAKFAG

-1710 AGDIKESKIKSE
+1710 AGDIKESKIKS
-1722 DTKALVS
+1722 DDVKSLVS
-1729 ICEGVKV
+1729 ICEGVKA

-1741 KEAPGIEAGIGF
+1741 GAAPGIEVGVGL
-1753 AKFAGGGGVF
+1753 AKFAGGFGGFV
-1763 LGGTVPLLDMFKAWI
+1763 GVSVPMLDTFKKWL
-1778 VKVIPIMSDFA
+1778 VEVIPIMSNFSV
-1789 GDIKESKIKSEDA
+1789 DIKESAIKSEDI

-1809 EGVKVLGEAAKEAPG
+1809 EGVKILGEAAN
-1824 IEAGIGFAKFAGGGG
+1824 
-1839 VFLGGT
+1839 
-1845 VPLLDMFKAWIE
+1845 
-1857 KVIPIMSD
+1857 
-1865 FAGDIKE
+1865 
-1872 SKIKSEDTD
+1872 
-1881 KLKSI
+1881 
-1886 CEGVTAL
+1886 
-1893 GEAAKSGAGGWKGM
+1893 SGAGGWKGAI
-1907 VGVAAAGP
+1907 GVAAAGP
-1915 VFAAFVGIEVDN
+1915 VFAAFAGIEVDN

-1942 TNFATDIKG
+1942 TTFATGIKG

-1973 DAADTGKTST
+1973 DAADAGKTST

-2014 DGEGISSIMDD
+2014 DGEGISSIMND

-2057 SFIPSKKETEG
+2057 SFIPSKKETES
-2068 WFSDSEEATDF
+2068 WFSDSEEAADF
-2079 EGFSEWVDIVIT
+2079 EGFSEWIDIVIT
-2091 TLHDIGTK
+2091 TLNDIGTK
-2099 LADSGEEIDTGK
+2099 LAESGGEIDTGK

-2129 AEGLYLDYYEPEKF
+2129 SEGLYLDSYDPERF
-2143 KSAIM
+2143 KAAIM
-2148 GIALAMQDFGDEF
+2148 GIADAMQEFGDEF

-2184 VINNFG
+2184 VVSNFG

-2207 LASAIKTFNTNME
+2207 LASAIKTFSTNME
-2220 GVDPSTAVTNLLTI
+2220 GVDPSTAVANLLTI
-2234 VSAITGLAGQN
+2234 TSAITGLAGQN

-2254 AIKTLGTSI
+2254 AIETLGTANVS
-2263 VRDLVDALSNSD
+2263 DLVDTLSNSD
-2275 KLTSAGASIIAN
+2275 KLSSAGTSIIAN
-2287 LVAGITESAST
+2287 LVTGITESASL
-2298 LKDAL
+2298 LKDTL
-2303 NQLCINA
+2303 NQLCIDA

-2331 LASGITGESNTVNTA
+2331 LASGISGESNAVNTA
-2346 SSAVAKRA
+2346 ASTVAKSA
-2354 ANAANGYKYYFWQV
+2354 ANAANGYKYYFWQA

-2395 LKALNAAKTALDIN
+2395 LKALNAAKSALDIN

-2433 ESKSSKAGYSMADS
+2433 ESKSSKAGYNMADS

>member
-24 RTSMSTLEKLKR
+24 RTSMSTLEKLKQ

-50 NAAAKSCNLSPL
+50 NAAAKNCNLSPL

-69 KLKFSALEVIA
+69 KLKFSALEVMA

-110 FNEYET
+110 FDEYET

-134 REDVTRVIDELNTY
+134 MEDVTRVIDELNTY

-172 LEESVAAIQGIANLA
+172 LEESAAAIQGIANLA
-187 AASGSSPQQASTAM
+187 AASGSSSQQASTAM

-238 AREHGIAVDAIIKR
+238 AREHGVAIDAIIKR

-303 IREAQDMED
+303 IREAQAMED
-312 AATKVKTFTQLWGTL
+312 AATKVKTFTQLWDTL

-353 TGVSDTLGG
+353 TSVSDTLGG
-362 IIGRSAEARNTLLE
+362 IIGRSAEARNKLLE
-376 GAMTSNWDKM
+376 GALTNNWDKLI
-386 VKKINEAGISSERF
+386 KKINDAGIATSAF
-400 EEALRST
+400 EEQLKAT
-407 LEGLGYNV
+407 LIENGYDV
-415 DAWIEKYGSLEN
+415 DALIEKHGSLEE
-427 AFRSGAI
+427 AFRSGAV
-434 SSNILRKAI
+434 SSNILQQAI
-443 MSLEGSLVDLS
+443 DGLGKSVVNLTGIEA
-454 GVETGLKKGNRGED
+454 GLKKGNRGED
-468 VKKVQQALKDLGYDL
+468 VKKIQQRLKDLGYDL

-496 EEAIKKFQE
+496 EEAIKAFQE
-505 EHGLEI
+505 ANGLEI
-511 TGTID
+511 TGIVD
-516 EATLKALEEA
+516 EATLKALE
-526 SGKVEG
+526 GTIEG
-532 LFGSVSELI
+532 VDKLKESVTGLVDD
-541 SGITELGGR
+541 ITERGGR
-550 ELLIESFKN
+550 ELLIGAFKN
-559 VWEAL
+559 IWEATQRII
-564 GKVITPI
+564 GPI
-571 KEAFREI
+571 KRAWKEI
-578 FPPMTAENLT
+578 FPKTTSEQLY
-588 NIITKIRDF
+588 
-597 TKNLIISDESAE
+597 NLIEGFE
-609 KIKRTF
+609 KFTSKLKLNSTQMINLKKTF
-615 KGLFAILDVVK
+615 KGLFAILDVAK
-626 TFIGGGFSL
+626 TLVGRGITG
-635 AFKLI
+635 AFRLLSKI
-640 SAVLGAFD
+640 LGAFD
-648 LNILDVTASIGDALV
+648 LSILDVTAAIGDALV
-663 KFRDWI
+663 KFRDW
-669 LDGDRLK
+669 LFDGDRLNN
-676 AIFAKI
+676 IFST
-682 CRVLANFK
+682 LA
-690 HNIKEGIEI
+690 EGIKTAYNAI
-699 LSENPKVQAALT
+699 KDWINAFVKLPKVQSAIT
-711 KIKSAFT
+711 KFRSAFT
-718 NTFGGVIDKIKEFKD
+718 KAFGGDIDKVKEFIN

-740 WVTLD
+740 EIQLD

-769 KEINFKDFFNN
+769 KEINFKTFFNN
-780 IVEALKGFGDGA
+780 IVEALTGFKDGV
-792 KKCLEDAGV
+792 KKNLEEAGI
-801 NFDTLKDKIIGFF
+801 NFDNIKDKIIGFF
-814 DTIGKKIGE
+814 DAIGKKIGE
-823 NKGAIIAF
+823 NKGAIVAF
-831 GSLLIIILIINK
+831 GSLLVIILIINK

-848 SRIAGFLD
+848 SKIAGFLD
-856 SFSGIGKSISDF
+856 SFSGIGESISSF

-937 INKDGSSIDMG
+937 INKDGSSIDMA

-994 ALMIF
+994 ILMIF
-999 TKFIGVNDIA
+999 TKFIGINDIA

-1043 GIAIITFLTIFGIM
+1043 GIAIVTFLTIFGIM
-1057 MTLTSGISEH
+1057 MALTSDISEH

-1084 LAGVVAIFGHMDT
+1084 LAGAVAIFGHMDT

-1102 GGLAVAAFLLIMI
+1102 GGLAVAAFLGIMI
-1115 MAMQSTKSI
+1115 IAMQSTKSI

-1129 SFGRMMLSI
+1129 NFGLMMLSI

-1144 MAWAIKII
+1144 MAWAMKII
-1152 GKMDMGTLMKG
+1152 GKMDMGALMKG

-1222 LVKALAAVAGI
+1222 LAKALAAVAGI

-1238 GILVITKF
+1238 GMLVITKF

-1272 TFVDPIDLRNATLA
+1272 AFVDPIDLRNATLA

-1292 MFSLLAFTSKFLKMG
+1292 MFSLLAFTSKFVKMG
-1307 SVISLT
+1307 SIVSLA

-1326 VMLANSVENADEAIK
+1326 AMIANSVKNADEAIK

-1347 ILIGVLSVACLALS
+1347 ILIGILSVACLTLS

-1443 YSAFNIRGGMAEAFA
+1443 YSVFNIRGGMAEAFA
-1458 KFGGFITEILPIIK
+1458 KFGDFIKEILPIIK

-1481 GIHINTRNLNAV
+1481 GIHINTRNLDAV

-1502 AASKGPS
+1502 AASKGPAA
-1509 WKATAGGF
+1509 KLTAGGF

-1526 LSISVPMLTE
+1526 LSISVPMLTA

-1554 VSGEDIDINGDAI
+1554 VSGEDIEINGDAI
-1567 ASICEGV
+1567 TSICEGV

-1588 IIAGG
+1588 VVAGG
-1593 GGGGGGGKG
+1593 GGGGGAGAG

-1687 GTVPLLDMFKGWIEK
+1687 GTVPLLDMFKSWIEK
-1702 VIPIMSDF
+1702 AIPIMSDF
-1710 AGDIKESKIKSE
+1710 AVDIKESKITSE

-1741 KEAPGIEAGIGF
+1741 SAAPGVEAGIGF

-1763 LGGTVPLLDMFKAWI
+1763 LGGTVPLLDMFKSWI
-1778 VKVIPIMSDFA
+1778 EKAIPIMSDFA
-1789 GDIKESKIKSEDA
+1789 VDIKESKITSEDTKALVSICEGVKALGEAAGEAPGVDVVIGLAKFVGGIGGFVGVSVPMLDTFKKWLVEVIPIMSNFSVDIKESAIKSEDI

-1809 EGVKVLGEAAKEAPG
+1809 EGVKILGEAAQ
-1824 IEAGIGFAKFAGGGG
+1824 
-1839 VFLGGT
+1839 
-1845 VPLLDMFKAWIE
+1845 
-1857 KVIPIMSD
+1857 
-1865 FAGDIKE
+1865 
-1872 SKIKSEDTD
+1872 
-1881 KLKSI
+1881 
-1886 CEGVTAL
+1886 
-1893 GEAAKSGAGGWKGM
+1893 SGAGGWRGII
-1907 VGVAAAGP
+1907 GVAAAGP
-1915 VFAAFVGIEVDN
+1915 VLAAFAGIEVDN
-1927 LTEFKNWIAKVAPVM
+1927 LTEFKNWIAEVAPVM
-1942 TNFATDIKG
+1942 TNFATGIKG

-1973 DAADTGKTST
+1973 DAADAGKTST

-2014 DGEGISSIMDD
+2014 DGEGISSIMND

-2068 WFSDSEEATDF
+2068 WFSDSEEAADF
-2079 EGFSEWVDIVIT
+2079 EGFSEWLDIAVT
-2091 TLHDIGTK
+2091 TLHDVGVK
-2099 LADSGEEIDTGK
+2099 LAESGGEIDTGK

-2129 AEGLYLDYYEPEKF
+2129 SEGLYLDSYDPERF
-2143 KSAIM
+2143 KTAIM
-2148 GIALAMQDFGDEF
+2148 GIADAMQEFGNEF

-2167 VLSSAAGAAK
+2167 ILSSAAGAAK

-2184 VINNFG
+2184 VVSNFG

-2220 GVDPSTAVTNLLTI
+2220 GVDPSTAIANLLT
-2234 VSAITGLAGQN
+2234 VTSAITGLAGQN

-2254 AIKTLGTSI
+2254 AIETLGTANVS
-2263 VRDLVDALSNSD
+2263 DLVDALSNSD
-2275 KLTSAGASIIAN
+2275 KLSSAGTSIITN
-2287 LVAGITESAST
+2287 LVAGITESASS

-2303 NQLCINA
+2303 NQLCIDA

-2319 LFMSAGTLMMTR
+2319 LFMPAGALMMTS
-2331 LASGITGESNTVNTA
+2331 LASGISGESNTVNTA
-2346 SSAVAKRA
+2346 ASTVAKSA
-2354 ANAANGYKYYFWQV
+2354 ANAANGYKYYFWQA

-2395 LKALNAAKTALDIN
+2395 LKALNAAKSALDIN

-2542 QINGVTYDD
+2542 HINGVTYDD

>member
-24 RTSMSTLEKLKR
+24 RTSMSTLEKLKQ

-50 NAAAKSCNLSPL
+50 NAAAKNCNLSPL

-69 KLKFSALEVIA
+69 KLKFSALEVMA
-80 VTALANITN
+80 VTALSNITN

-96 RIISALTIDPIKTG
+96 RIISELTINPIKTG
-110 FNEYET
+110 FSEYET

-134 REDVTRVIDELNTY
+134 MEDVTRVIDELNTY

-172 LEESVAAIQGIANLA
+172 LEESAAAIQGIANLA
-187 AASGSSPQQASTAM
+187 AASGSSSQQASTAM

-238 AREHGIAVDAIIKR
+238 AREHGVAVDAIIKR

-284 YAQAMLA
+284 YAQAMVA

-303 IREAQDMED
+303 IREAQAMED
-312 AATKVKTFTQLWGTL
+312 AATKVKTFTQLWDTL

-353 TGVSDTLGG
+353 TSVSDTLGG
-362 IIGRSAEARNTLLE
+362 IIGRSAEARNKLLE
-376 GAMTSNWDKM
+376 GALTNNWDKLI
-386 VKKINEAGISSERF
+386 KKINDAGIATSAF
-400 EEALRST
+400 EEQLKAT
-407 LEGLGYNV
+407 LIENGYDV
-415 DAWIEKYGSLEN
+415 DALIEKHGSLEE
-427 AFRSGAI
+427 AFRSGAV
-434 SSNILRKAI
+434 SSNILQQAI
-443 MSLEGSLVDLS
+443 DGLGKSVVNLS
-454 GVETGLKKGNRGED
+454 GIEAGLKRGNRGED
-468 VKKVQQALKDLGYDL
+468 VKKIQQRLKDLGYDL

-496 EEAIKKFQE
+496 EEAIKAFQE
-505 EHGLEI
+505 ANGLEI
-511 TGTID
+511 TGIVD
-516 EATLKALEEA
+516 EATLKALE
-526 SGKVEG
+526 GTIEG
-532 LFGSVSELI
+532 VDKLKESVTGLVDD
-541 SGITELGGR
+541 ITERGGR
-550 ELLIESFKN
+550 ELLIGAFKN
-559 VWEAL
+559 IWEAIQRII
-564 GKVITPI
+564 GPI
-571 KEAFREI
+571 KRAWKEI
-578 FPPMTAENLT
+578 FPKTTSEQLY
-588 NIITKIRDF
+588 
-597 TKNLIISDESAE
+597 NLIEGFE
-609 KIKRTF
+609 KFTSKLKLNSTQMINLKKTF
-615 KGLFAILDVVK
+615 KGLFAILDVAK
-626 TFIGGGFSL
+626 TLVGRGITG
-635 AFKLI
+635 AFRLLSKI
-640 SAVLGAFD
+640 LGAFD
-648 LNILDVTASIGDALV
+648 LSILDVTAAIGDALV
-663 KFRDWI
+663 KFRDW
-669 LDGDRLK
+669 LFDGDRLNS
-676 AIFAKI
+676 IFST
-682 CRVLANFK
+682 LA
-690 HNIKEGIEI
+690 EGIKTAYNAI
-699 LSENPKVQAALT
+699 KDWISAFIKLPKVQSAINKFKSVFT
-711 KIKSAFT
+711 KA
-718 NTFGGVIDKIKEFKD
+718 FGGVIDKVKEFIN

-740 WVTLD
+740 EIQLD
-745 DGTLKKIGFKE
+745 DGTFKKIGFKE
-756 IGEFFKNEVLGSF
+756 IGDFFKNDIFGAF
-769 KEINFKDFFNN
+769 KKINVKDLFGN
-780 IVEALKGFGDGA
+780 IVKSLKGFRDGA
-792 KKCLEDAGV
+792 KKYLKDAGI
-801 NFDTLKDKIIGFF
+801 NFDALKDKIIGFF
-814 DTIGKKIGE
+814 DAIGKKIGD
-823 NKGAIIAF
+823 NKGTIAAF
-831 GSLLIIILIINK
+831 GSLLVIILIINK

-848 SRIAGFLD
+848 SKIAGFLD
-856 SFSGIGKSISDF
+856 SFSGIGESISTF
-868 IDSFTAINSAKAKK
+868 INSFTAINSAKAKQ

-901 LFIISKIKDPWKAV
+901 LFIISKIKDPWKVV

-937 INKDGSSIDMG
+937 INKDGSSIDMA
-948 LFGSMMRNL
+948 LFGTMMRNL

-984 AVGAFLGMMA
+984 AVSAFLGMMA
-994 ALMIF
+994 ILMIF
-999 TKFIGVNDIA
+999 TKFIGINDIA
-1009 QFGKMMRKLSTS
+1009 QFGKMMKKLSTS

-1043 GIAIITFLTIFGIM
+1043 GIAIVTFLTIFGIM
-1057 MTLTSGISEH
+1057 MTLTSDVSEH

-1102 GGLAVAAFLLIMI
+1102 GGLAVAAFLGIMI
-1115 MAMQSTKSI
+1115 IAMQSTKSI
-1124 SKEAA
+1124 SKEATN
-1129 SFGRMMLSI
+1129 FGLMMLSI

-1144 MAWAIKII
+1144 MAWAMKII
-1152 GKMDMGTLMKG
+1152 GKMDMGALMKG

-1178 KATSMLGRHSY
+1178 KATSILGRHSY
-1189 NAGKMGLLLLSFSAS
+1189 NAGKMGLLLLSFSTS
-1204 ILLITG
+1204 ILLITA
-1210 SIALLS
+1210 SIAALS
-1216 MIDGPK
+1216 MIEGPK

-1246 AKNIN
+1246 AKSIE

-1286 LGAIVG
+1286 LSAIVG
-1292 MFSLLAFTSKFLKMG
+1292 MFSLLAFISKFIKMG
-1307 SVISLT
+1307 SVASLA
-1313 GLMLVVTGVAYLM
+1313 GLMLVVTGITYLM
-1326 VMLANSVENADEAIK
+1326 VLITNSVKDADEAIK
-1341 AAKAIA
+1341 AAKAMA
-1347 ILIGVLSVACLALS
+1347 IIIGALSVACLALS
-1361 AASKFGPKSFKGLLV
+1361 ALSAVSEFDPKSLLV
-1376 LAGMMGIIS
+1376 LTGMMAIIAG
-1385 LFAGITIWQLPN
+1385 FAALAIWQLPN
-1397 IGKQLSAFMEEMKPF
+1397 IGKQLSAFMENLKPF

-1443 YSAFNIRGGMAEAFA
+1443 YSVFNIRGGMAEAFT
-1458 KFGGFITEILPIIK
+1458 KFGEFIKEILPTIK

-1481 GIHINTRNLNAV
+1481 GIHINTRNLDAV

-1509 WKATAGGF
+1509 LKATAGGF
-1517 GGKGIGGGF
+1517 GGKGVGGGF
-1526 LSISVPMLTE
+1526 LSISVPMLIG

-1554 VSGEDIDINGDAI
+1554 VSGADIEINGDAI
-1567 ASICEGV
+1567 TSICEGV

-1588 IIAGG
+1588 VVAGG
-1593 GGGGGGGKG
+1593 GGGGG

-1613 QLSAFKTWMEGATD
+1613 QLSAFKTWMEDATD
-1627 VMSTF
+1627 IMSTF

-1644 DAAALISVCEGVK
+1644 DAAALVSVCEGVK

-1680 GGGVFLG
+1680 GFGFFGGA
-1687 GTVPLLDMFKGWIEK
+1687 TVPLLDMFKAWIEK
-1702 VIPIMSDF
+1702 TMPIMSDF
-1710 AGDIKESKIKSE
+1710 AGDIKESEITSE

-1741 KEAPGIEAGIGF
+1741 KAAPGVDAFAGLSIFKGGIGLF
-1753 AKFAGGGGVF
+1753 GGAS
-1763 LGGTVPLLDMFKAWI
+1763 VPLLDNFKTWI
-1778 VKVIPIMSDFA
+1778 EKVIPTMTKFSGDIKESEITSDDTKALVSICEGVKALGEAAGEAPGVDVVVGLATFAGGVGGFVGVSVPLLAKFKTWMEKVIPVMSDFA
-1789 GDIKESKIKSEDA
+1789 VDIKESKIKSEDI

-1809 EGVKVLGEAAKEAPG
+1809 EGVKILGEAAN
-1824 IEAGIGFAKFAGGGG
+1824 
-1839 VFLGGT
+1839 
-1845 VPLLDMFKAWIE
+1845 
-1857 KVIPIMSD
+1857 
-1865 FAGDIKE
+1865 
-1872 SKIKSEDTD
+1872 
-1881 KLKSI
+1881 
-1886 CEGVTAL
+1886 
-1893 GEAAKSGAGGWKGM
+1893 SGAGGWKGAI
-1907 VGVAAAGP
+1907 GVAAAGP
-1915 VFAAFVGIEVDN
+1915 VIAAFVGIEVDN
-1927 LTEFKNWIAKVAPVM
+1927 LTEFKNWIAEVAPVM
-1942 TNFATDIKG
+1942 TKFATGIKG

-1973 DAADTGKTST
+1973 DAADTGKTTT

-2014 DGEGISSIMDD
+2014 DGEGISSIMND
-2025 IITNVG
+2025 IITNTS
-2031 TDEFEAK
+2031 TDKFEAK

-2068 WFSDSEEATDF
+2068 WFSDSEESADF
-2079 EGFSEWVDIVIT
+2079 EGFSEWVELAVT
-2091 TLHDIGTK
+2091 TLDDVGVK
-2099 LADSGEEIDTGK
+2099 LAESGREIDTGK

-2143 KSAIM
+2143 RDAIM
-2148 GIALAMQDFGDEF
+2148 GIATAMQDFGDEF

-2167 VLSSAAGAAK
+2167 VLSSASGAAK

-2184 VINNFG
+2184 IINNFG

-2199 SFQSKSSE
+2199 SFQSKSLE

-2220 GVDPSTAVTNLLTI
+2220 GADPSTAVSNLLT
-2234 VSAITGLAGQN
+2234 VTSAITGLAGQN
-2245 FDGANELAK
+2245 YDGANELAK
-2254 AIKTLGTSI
+2254 AIETLVTAN
-2263 VRDLVDALSNSD
+2263 VDDLADTLSNSD
-2275 KLTSAGASIIAN
+2275 KLSSAGTSIIAN
-2287 LVAGITESAST
+2287 LVAGITESASS

-2303 NQLCINA
+2303 NQLCIDT

-2319 LFMSAGTLMMTR
+2319 LFMPAGTLITTK
-2331 LASGITGESNTVNTA
+2331 LASGISGESDTVNTA
-2346 SSAVAKRA
+2346 ASNVAKSA
-2354 ANAANGYKYYFWQV
+2354 ANAANGYKYYFWQA

-2395 LKALNAAKTALDIN
+2395 LKALNAAKRTLDEH

-2421 FGKGFINAIEDY
+2421 FVKGFTNGIDGYTKNAANSGREIA
-2433 ESKSSKAGYSMADS
+2433 ESAK
-2447 ARQGLSNAIS
+2447 RGLSNAIS

>member
-24 RTSMSTLEKLKR
+24 RTSMSTLDKLKK
-36 SLNLSGAAKGLDNV
+36 SLNLNGAAKGLDNV
-50 NAAAKSCNLSPL
+50 NEAAKNCKLSPL
-62 GNAVETV
+62 SNAVETV
-69 KLKFSALEVIA
+69 KIKFSALEVMA

-116 KLNSI
+116 KLDSI

-134 REDVTRVIDELNTY
+134 MEDVTRVIDELNTY

-172 LEESVAAIQGIANLA
+172 LEESAAAIQGIANLA
-187 AASGSSPQQASTAM
+187 AASGSSSQQASTAM

-303 IREAQDMED
+303 IREAQAMED

-334 WGQTWEII
+334 WGQTWELIF
-342 VGDFEEAKELW
+342 GDFEEAKELW

-532 LFGSVSELI
+532 LLGSVSELI

-615 KGLFAILDVVK
+615 KGLFAILDIVK

-676 AIFAKI
+676 AVFTKI

-699 LSENPKVQAALT
+699 LSENPKVQVALT

-780 IVEALKGFGDGA
+780 IVEALTGFKDGA
-792 KKCLEDAGV
+792 KKALEGAGIE
-801 NFDTLKDKIIGFF
+801 FDKIKEKISNFI

-823 NKGAIIAF
+823 NKGAIVAF

-848 SRIAGFLD
+848 SKIAGFLD
-856 SFSGIGKSISDF
+856 SFSGIGESISAF

-901 LFIISKIKDPWKAV
+901 LFVISKIKDPWKAV

-937 INKDGSSIDMG
+937 INKDGSGIDMA
-948 LFGSMMRNL
+948 LFGLMMRNL
-957 GIALILMAAAVK
+957 GIALILMVAAVK

-994 ALMIF
+994 ILMIF
-999 TKFIGVNDIA
+999 TKFIGINDIA

-1043 GIAIITFLTIFGIM
+1043 GIAIVTFLTIFGIM
-1057 MTLTSGISEH
+1057 MALTSDISEH

-1084 LAGVVAIFGHMDT
+1084 LAGAVAIFGHMDT

-1102 GGLAVAAFLLIMI
+1102 GGLAVAAFLGIMI
-1115 MAMQSTKSI
+1115 IAMQSTKSI

-1129 SFGRMMLSI
+1129 NFGLMMLSI

-1144 MAWAIKII
+1144 MAWAMKII
-1152 GKMDMGTLMKG
+1152 GKMDMGALMKG

-1222 LVKALAAVAGI
+1222 LAKALAAVAGI

-1238 GILVITKF
+1238 GMLVITKF

-1272 TFVDPIDLRNATLA
+1272 AFVDPIDLRNATLA

-1292 MFSLLAFTSKFLKMG
+1292 MFSLLAFTSKFVKMG
-1307 SVISLT
+1307 SVISLA
-1313 GLMLVVTGVAYLM
+1313 GLMLVVTGISYLM
-1326 VMLANSVENADEAIK
+1326 AMIANSVKNADEAIK
-1341 AAKAIA
+1341 AAKAMA
-1347 ILIGVLSVACLALS
+1347 IIIGALSVACLALS
-1361 AASKFGPKSFKGLLV
+1361 ALSAVTEFDPKSLLV

-1385 LFAGITIWQLPN
+1385 LFAGIAIWQLPN
-1397 IGKQLSAFMEEMKPF
+1397 IATQLSTFMENLKPF
-1412 IAIANT
+1412 IEIANT

-1443 YSAFNIRGGMAEAFA
+1443 YSVFNIRGGMAEAFT
-1458 KFGGFITEILPIIK
+1458 KFGEFIKEILPTIK

-1481 GIHINTRNLNAV
+1481 GIHINTRNLDAV

-1509 WKATAGGF
+1509 LKATAGGF
-1517 GGKGIGGGF
+1517 GGKGVGGGF

-1554 VSGEDIDINGDAI
+1554 VSGADIEINGDAI
-1567 ASICEGV
+1567 TSICEGV

-1588 IIAGG
+1588 VIAGG
-1593 GGGGGGGKG
+1593 GGGGGAGAG

-1680 GGGVFLG
+1680 GFGLFGGA
-1687 GTVPLLDMFKGWIEK
+1687 TVPLLDMFKAWIEK
-1702 VIPIMSDF
+1702 TIPIMSDF
-1710 AGDIKESKIKSE
+1710 AGDIKESEITSE

-1729 ICEGVKV
+1729 ICEGVKA

-1741 KEAPGIEAGIGF
+1741 KAAPGVDAFVGLSIFKGGIGLFGGASVPLLDNFKTWIEKVIPTMTKFSGDIKESEITSDDTKALVSICEGIKALGEAAGEAPGVDVVIGL
-1753 AKFAGGGGVF
+1753 AKFAGGIGGFV
-1763 LGGTVPLLDMFKAWI
+1763 GVSVPMLDNFKTWME
-1778 VKVIPIMSDFA
+1778 KVIPVMSDFSV
-1789 GDIKESKIKSEDA
+1789 DIKESAIKSEDI

-1809 EGVKVLGEAAKEAPG
+1809 EGVKILGEAAQ
-1824 IEAGIGFAKFAGGGG
+1824 
-1839 VFLGGT
+1839 
-1845 VPLLDMFKAWIE
+1845 
-1857 KVIPIMSD
+1857 
-1865 FAGDIKE
+1865 
-1872 SKIKSEDTD
+1872 
-1881 KLKSI
+1881 
-1886 CEGVTAL
+1886 
-1893 GEAAKSGAGGWKGM
+1893 SGAGGWRGII
-1907 VGVAAAGP
+1907 GVAAAGP
-1915 VFAAFVGIEVDN
+1915 VFAAFAGIEVDN
-1927 LTEFKNWIAKVAPVM
+1927 LTEFKNWIAEVAPVM
-1942 TNFATDIKG
+1942 TTFTTGIKG

-1973 DAADTGKTST
+1973 DAADAGKTST
-1983 EITNA
+1983 EITTA

-2014 DGEGISSIMDD
+2014 DGEGISSIMND

-2068 WFSDSEEATDF
+2068 WFSDSEEAADF
-2079 EGFSEWVDIVIT
+2079 EGFSEWIDIVVT
-2091 TLHDIGTK
+2091 TLHDIGIK

-2129 AEGLYLDYYEPEKF
+2129 SEGLYLDSYDPERF
-2143 KSAIM
+2143 KAAIM
-2148 GIALAMQDFGDEF
+2148 GIADAMQEFGDEF

-2184 VINNFG
+2184 VVSNFG

-2220 GVDPSTAVTNLLTI
+2220 GVDPSTAIANLLT
-2234 VSAITGLAGQN
+2234 VTSAITGLAGQN

-2254 AIKTLGTSI
+2254 AIETLGTANVS
-2263 VRDLVDALSNSD
+2263 DLVDTLSNSD
-2275 KLTSAGASIIAN
+2275 KLSSAGTSIIVN
-2287 LVAGITESAST
+2287 LVAGITDSASS

-2303 NQLCINA
+2303 NQLCIDA

-2319 LFMSAGTLMMTR
+2319 LFMPAGTLMMTS
-2331 LASGITGESNTVNTA
+2331 LASGISGESNAVNTA
-2346 SSAVAKRA
+2346 ASTVAKSA
-2354 ANAANGYKYYFWQV
+2354 ANAANGYKYYFWQA

-2395 LKALNAAKTALDIN
+2395 LKALNAAKSALDIN

-2494 MTPSIRTLSNVGTIS
+2494 MTPSIRTLSNVGMIS

-2551 GSNITDAVRTI
+2551 GSSITDAVRTI

>member
-24 RTSMSTLEKLKR
+24 RTSMSTLEKLKQ

-50 NAAAKSCNLSPL
+50 NAAAKNCNLSPL

-69 KLKFSALEVIA
+69 KLKFSALEVMA
-80 VTALANITN
+80 VTALSNITN

-96 RIISALTIDPIKTG
+96 RIISELTINPIKTG
-110 FNEYET
+110 FKEYET
-116 KLNSI
+116 KLDSI
-121 QTIMSNTASKGTT
+121 QTIMSNTASKGKTM
-134 REDVTRVIDELNTY
+134 EDVTRVIDELNTY
-148 ADKTIYNFQEMTRN
+148 ADKTIYSFQEMTRN

-172 LEESVAAIQGIANLA
+172 LEKSAAAIQGIANLA
-187 AASGSSPQQASTAM
+187 AASGSSSQQTSTAM

-238 AREHGIAVDAIIKR
+238 AREHGVAIDAIIKR

-303 IREAQDMED
+303 IREAQAMED
-312 AATKVKTFTQLWGTL
+312 AATKVKTFTQLWDTL

-353 TGVSDTLGG
+353 TSVSDTLGG
-362 IIGRSAEARNTLLE
+362 IIGRSAEARNKLLE
-376 GAMTSNWDKM
+376 GALTNNWDKLI
-386 VKKINEAGISSERF
+386 KKINDAGIATSAF
-400 EEALRST
+400 EEQLKAT
-407 LEGLGYNV
+407 LIENGYDV
-415 DAWIEKYGSLEN
+415 DALIEKHGSLEE
-427 AFRSGAI
+427 AFRSGAV
-434 SSNILRKAI
+434 SSNILQQAI
-443 MSLEGSLVDLS
+443 DGLGKSVVNLTGIEA
-454 GVETGLKKGNRGED
+454 GLKKGNRGED
-468 VKKVQQALKDLGYDL
+468 VKKIQQRLKDLGYDL

-496 EEAIKKFQE
+496 EEAIKAFQE
-505 EHGLEI
+505 ANGLEI
-511 TGTID
+511 TGIVD
-516 EATLKALEEA
+516 EATLKALE
-526 SGKVEG
+526 GTIEG
-532 LFGSVSELI
+532 VDKLKESVTGLVDD
-541 SGITELGGR
+541 ITERGGR
-550 ELLIESFKN
+550 ELLIGAFKN
-559 VWEAL
+559 IWEAIQRII
-564 GKVITPI
+564 GPI
-571 KEAFREI
+571 KRAWKEI
-578 FPPMTAENLT
+578 FPKTTSEQLY
-588 NIITKIRDF
+588 
-597 TKNLIISDESAE
+597 NLIEGFE
-609 KIKRTF
+609 KFTSKLKLNSTQMINLKKTF
-615 KGLFAILDVVK
+615 KGLFAILDVAK
-626 TFIGGGFSL
+626 TLVGRGITG
-635 AFKLI
+635 AFRLLSKI
-640 SAVLGAFD
+640 LGAFD
-648 LNILDVTASIGDALV
+648 LSILDVTAAIGDALV
-663 KFRDWI
+663 KFRDW
-669 LDGDRLK
+669 LFDGDRLNN
-676 AIFAKI
+676 IFSTL
-682 CRVLANFK
+682 V
-690 HNIKEGIEI
+690 EGIKTAYNAI
-699 LSENPKVQAALT
+699 KDWINAFVKLPKVQSAIT
-711 KIKSAFT
+711 KFRSAFT
-718 NTFGGVIDKIKEFKD
+718 KAFGGVIDKVKEFIN

-740 WVTLD
+740 EIQLD

-769 KEINFKDFFNN
+769 KEINFKTFFNN
-780 IVEALKGFGDGA
+780 IVEALTGFKDGV
-792 KKCLEDAGV
+792 KKNLEEAGI
-801 NFDTLKDKIIGFF
+801 NFDNIKDKIIGFF
-814 DTIGKKIGE
+814 DAIGKKIGE
-823 NKGAIIAF
+823 NKGAIVAF
-831 GSLLIIILIINK
+831 GSLLVIILIINK

-848 SRIAGFLD
+848 SKIAGFLD
-856 SFSGIGKSISDF
+856 SFSGIGESISSF

-937 INKDGSSIDMG
+937 INKDGSSIDMA

-994 ALMIF
+994 ILMIF
-999 TKFIGVNDIA
+999 TKFIGINDIA

-1043 GIAIITFLTIFGIM
+1043 GIAIVTFLTIFGIM
-1057 MTLTSGISEH
+1057 MALTSDISEH

-1084 LAGVVAIFGHMDT
+1084 LAGAVAIFGHMDT

-1102 GGLAVAAFLLIMI
+1102 GGLAVAAFLGIMI
-1115 MAMQSTKSI
+1115 IAMQSTKSI

-1129 SFGRMMLSI
+1129 NFGLMMLSI

-1144 MAWAIKII
+1144 MAWAMKII
-1152 GKMDMGTLMKG
+1152 GKMDMGALMKG

-1222 LVKALAAVAGI
+1222 LAKALAAVAGI

-1238 GILVITKF
+1238 GMLVITKF

-1272 TFVDPIDLRNATLA
+1272 AFVDPIDLRNATLA

-1292 MFSLLAFTSKFLKMG
+1292 MFSLLAFTSKFVKMG
-1307 SVISLT
+1307 SIGSLA
-1313 GLMLVVTGVAYLM
+1313 GLMLVVTGAAYLM
-1326 VMLANSVENADEAIK
+1326 VMLANSVKNADEAIK

-1347 ILIGVLSVACLALS
+1347 ILIGALSVACLALS
-1361 AASKFGPKSFKGLLV
+1361 ALSAVTKFDPKVLLV
-1376 LAGMMGIIS
+1376 LAGMMAIIAG
-1385 LFAGITIWQLPN
+1385 FAALAIWKLPTIAT
-1397 IGKQLSAFMEEMKPF
+1397 QLSAFMEEMKPF

-1443 YSAFNIRGGMAEAFA
+1443 YSVFNIRGGMAEAFA
-1458 KFGGFITEILPIIK
+1458 KFGDFIKEILPIIK

-1481 GIHINTRNLNAV
+1481 GIHINTRNLDAV

-1502 AASKGPS
+1502 AASKGPAA
-1509 WKATAGGF
+1509 KLTAGGF

-1526 LSISVPMLTE
+1526 LSISVPMLTA

-1567 ASICEGV
+1567 TSICEGV

-1588 IIAGG
+1588 VVAGG
-1593 GGGGGGGKG
+1593 GGGAG

-1632 AGNIKDSAITSE
+1632 AGNIKNSAITSE
-1644 DAAALISVCEGVK
+1644 DAAALVSVCEGVK

-1680 GGGVFLG
+1680 GFGLFGGA
-1687 GTVPLLDMFKGWIEK
+1687 TVPLLDMFKVWIEK
-1702 VIPIMSDF
+1702 TIPTMSDF
-1710 AGDIKESKIKSE
+1710 AGDIKESEITSE

-1741 KEAPGIEAGIGF
+1741 KAAPGVDAFVGLSIFKGGIGLFGGASIPLLDNFKTWIEKVIPTMTKFSGDIKESEITSEDTKALVSICEGVKALGEAAGEAPGVDVVVGLAT
-1753 AKFAGGGGVF
+1753 FAGGVGGFV
-1763 LGGTVPLLDMFKAWI
+1763 GVSVPLLAKFKTWME
-1778 VKVIPIMSDFA
+1778 KVIPIMSDFA
-1789 GDIKESKIKSEDA
+1789 VDIKESAIKSEDI

-1809 EGVKVLGEAAKEAPG
+1809 EGVKILGEAAN
-1824 IEAGIGFAKFAGGGG
+1824 
-1839 VFLGGT
+1839 
-1845 VPLLDMFKAWIE
+1845 
-1857 KVIPIMSD
+1857 
-1865 FAGDIKE
+1865 
-1872 SKIKSEDTD
+1872 
-1881 KLKSI
+1881 
-1886 CEGVTAL
+1886 
-1893 GEAAKSGAGGWKGM
+1893 SGAGGWKGAI
-1907 VGVAAAGP
+1907 GVAAAGP
-1915 VFAAFVGIEVDN
+1915 VIAAFVGIEVDN
-1927 LTEFKNWIAKVAPVM
+1927 LTEFKNWIAEVAPVM
-1942 TNFATDIKG
+1942 TKFATGIKG

-1973 DAADTGKTST
+1973 DAADTGKTTT

-2014 DGEGISSIMDD
+2014 DGEGISSIMND
-2025 IITNVG
+2025 IITNTS
-2031 TDEFEAK
+2031 TDKFEAK

-2068 WFSDSEEATDF
+2068 WFSDSEESADF
-2079 EGFSEWVDIVIT
+2079 EGFSEWVELAVT
-2091 TLHDIGTK
+2091 TLDDVGVK
-2099 LADSGEEIDTGK
+2099 LAESGREIDTGK

-2143 KSAIM
+2143 RAAIM
-2148 GIALAMQDFGDEF
+2148 GIATAMQDFGDEF

-2167 VLSSAAGAAK
+2167 VLSSASGAAK

-2184 VINNFG
+2184 IINNFG

-2199 SFQSKSSE
+2199 SFQSKSLE

-2220 GVDPSTAVTNLLTI
+2220 DADPSTAVANLLTI
-2234 VSAITGLAGQN
+2234 TSAITGLAGQN

-2254 AIKTLGTSI
+2254 AIETLGTAI
-2263 VRDLVDALSNSD
+2263 VSDLVDTLSNSD
-2275 KLTSAGASIIAN
+2275 KLSSAGTSIIVN
-2287 LVAGITESAST
+2287 LVAGITNSSSS

-2303 NQLCINA
+2303 NQLCIDA

-2331 LASGITGESNTVNTA
+2331 LASGISGESNAVDTA
-2346 SSAVAKRA
+2346 ASTVAKGA
-2354 ANAANGYKYYFWQV
+2354 ANAAKGYKYYFWQA
-2368 GGNMVKGFAEGISAN
+2368 GGHMVKGFAEGISAN
-2383 TFRAEAKSRTMA
+2383 TFRAEAKARTMA
-2395 LKALNAAKTALDIN
+2395 LKALNAAKSALDIN

-2494 MTPSIRTLSNVGTIS
+2494 MTPSIRTLSNVGIIS

-2551 GSNITDAVRTI
+2551 GSNITDAIRTI
-2562 IRAARV
+2562 VRAARV

>member
-24 RTSMSTLEKLKR
+24 RTSMSTLEKLKQ

-50 NAAAKSCNLSPL
+50 NAAAKNCNLSPL

-69 KLKFSALEVIA
+69 KLKFSALEVMA
-80 VTALANITN
+80 VTALSNITN

-96 RIISALTIDPIKTG
+96 RIISELTINPIKTG
-110 FNEYET
+110 FKEYET
-116 KLNSI
+116 KLDSI
-121 QTIMSNTASKGTT
+121 QTIMSNTASKGKTM
-134 REDVTRVIDELNTY
+134 EDVTRVIDELNTY
-148 ADKTIYNFQEMTRN
+148 ADKTIYSFQEMTRN

-172 LEESVAAIQGIANLA
+172 LEESAAAIQGIANLA
-187 AASGSSPQQASTAM
+187 AASGSSSQQASTAM

-238 AREHGIAVDAIIKR
+238 AREHGVAIDAIIKR

-303 IREAQDMED
+303 IREAQAMED
-312 AATKVKTFTQLWGTL
+312 AATKVKTFTQLWDTL

-353 TGVSDTLGG
+353 TSISDTLGG

-443 MSLEGSLVDLS
+443 MSLEGSIVDLS

-769 KEINFKDFFNN
+769 KEINFKTFFNN
-780 IVEALKGFGDGA
+780 IVEALTGFKDGV
-792 KKCLEDAGV
+792 KKNLEEAGI
-801 NFDTLKDKIIGFF
+801 NFDNIKDKIIGFF
-814 DTIGKKIGE
+814 DAIGKKIGE
-823 NKGAIIAF
+823 NKGAIVAF
-831 GSLLIIILIINK
+831 GSLLVIILIINK

-848 SRIAGFLD
+848 SKIAGFLD
-856 SFSGIGKSISDF
+856 SFSGIGESISAF

-937 INKDGSSIDMG
+937 INKDGSSIDMVS
-948 LFGSMMRNL
+948 FGSMMRNL

-994 ALMIF
+994 VLMIF
-999 TKFIGVNDIA
+999 TKFIGFNDIA

-1043 GIAIITFLTIFGIM
+1043 GIAILTFLTIFGIM
-1057 MTLTSGISEH
+1057 MALTSDISEH

-1084 LAGVVAIFGHMDT
+1084 LAGAVAIFGHMDT

-1222 LVKALAAVAGI
+1222 LAKALAAVAGI

-1238 GILVITKF
+1238 GMLVITKF

-1272 TFVDPIDLRNATLA
+1272 AFVDPIDLRNATLA

-1292 MFSLLAFTSKFLKMG
+1292 MFSLLAFTSKFVKMG
-1307 SVISLT
+1307 SIGSLA
-1313 GLMLVVTGVAYLM
+1313 GLMLVVTGITYLM
-1326 VMLANSVENADEAIK
+1326 VMLANSVKNADEAIK

-1347 ILIGVLSVACLALS
+1347 ILIGALSVACLALS

-1443 YSAFNIRGGMAEAFA
+1443 YSVFNIRGGMAEAFA
-1458 KFGGFITEILPIIK
+1458 KFGNFIKEILPIIK

-1481 GIHINTRNLNAV
+1481 GIHINTRNLDAV

-1509 WKATAGGF
+1509 FKATAGGF
-1517 GGKGIGGGF
+1517 GAKGIGGGF
-1526 LSISVPMLTE
+1526 LSISIPMLTE

-1554 VSGEDIDINGDAI
+1554 VSGEDIEINGDAI
-1567 ASICEGV
+1567 TSICEGV

-1588 IIAGG
+1588 VVAGG
-1593 GGGGGGGKG
+1593 GGGGGAGAG

-1632 AGNIKDSAITSE
+1632 AGNIKNSAITSE
-1644 DAAALISVCEGVK
+1644 DAAALVSVCEGVK

-1680 GGGVFLG
+1680 GFGLFGGA
-1687 GTVPLLDMFKGWIEK
+1687 TVPLLDMFKAWIEK
-1702 VIPIMSDF
+1702 TIPTMSDF
-1710 AGDIKESKIKSE
+1710 AGDIKESEITSE

-1729 ICEGVKV
+1729 ICEGVKA

-1741 KEAPGIEAGIGF
+1741 KEAPGVDAFVGLSIFKGGIGLF
-1753 AKFAGGGGVF
+1753 GGASVPLLDNFKTWIEKVIPTMTKFSVDIKESEITSEDTKALVSICEGVKALGEAAGEAPGVDVVIGLAKFAGGIGGFV
-1763 LGGTVPLLDMFKAWI
+1763 GVSVPMLDTFKKWL
-1778 VKVIPIMSDFA
+1778 VEVIPIMSNFSV
-1789 GDIKESKIKSEDA
+1789 DIKESAIKSEDI

-1809 EGVKVLGEAAKEAPG
+1809 EGVKILGEAAQ
-1824 IEAGIGFAKFAGGGG
+1824 
-1839 VFLGGT
+1839 
-1845 VPLLDMFKAWIE
+1845 
-1857 KVIPIMSD
+1857 
-1865 FAGDIKE
+1865 
-1872 SKIKSEDTD
+1872 
-1881 KLKSI
+1881 
-1886 CEGVTAL
+1886 
-1893 GEAAKSGAGGWKGM
+1893 SGAGGWRGII
-1907 VGVAAAGP
+1907 GVAAAGP
-1915 VFAAFVGIEVDN
+1915 VFAAFAGIEVDN
-1927 LTEFKNWIAKVAPVM
+1927 LTEFKNWIAEVAPVM
-1942 TNFATDIKG
+1942 TTFATGIKG

-1973 DAADTGKTST
+1973 DAADAGKTST

-2014 DGEGISSIMDD
+2014 DGEGISSIMND

-2068 WFSDSEEATDF
+2068 WFSDSEEAADF
-2079 EGFSEWVDIVIT
+2079 EGFSEWINIVVT
-2091 TLHDIGTK
+2091 TLNDIGTK
-2099 LADSGEEIDTGK
+2099 LADSGGEIDTGK

-2129 AEGLYLDYYEPEKF
+2129 SEGLYLDSYDPERF
-2143 KSAIM
+2143 KTAIM
-2148 GIALAMQDFGDEF
+2148 GIADAMQEFGNEF

-2167 VLSSAAGAAK
+2167 ILSSAAGAAK

-2184 VINNFG
+2184 VVSNFG

-2220 GVDPSTAVTNLLTI
+2220 GVDPSTAIANLLT
-2234 VSAITGLAGQN
+2234 VTSAITGLAGQN

-2254 AIKTLGTSI
+2254 AIETLGTANVS
-2263 VRDLVDALSNSD
+2263 DLVDTLSNSD
-2275 KLTSAGASIIAN
+2275 KLSSAGTSIIVN
-2287 LVAGITESAST
+2287 LVAGITDSASL

-2303 NQLCINA
+2303 NQLCIDA

-2319 LFMSAGTLMMTR
+2319 LFMPAGTLMMTS
-2331 LASGITGESNTVNTA
+2331 LASGISGESNTVNTA
-2346 SSAVAKRA
+2346 ASTVAKSA
-2354 ANAANGYKYYFWQV
+2354 ANAANGYKYYFWQA

-2395 LKALNAAKTALDIN
+2395 LKALNAAKSALDIN

>member
-24 RTSMSTLEKLKR
+24 RTSMSTLEKLKQ

-50 NAAAKSCNLSPL
+50 NAAAKNCNLSPL

-69 KLKFSALEVIA
+69 KLKFSALEVMA

-110 FNEYET
+110 FDEYET

-134 REDVTRVIDELNTY
+134 MEDVTRVIDELNTY

-172 LEESVAAIQGIANLA
+172 LEESAAAIQGIANLA
-187 AASGSSPQQASTAM
+187 AASGSSSQQASTAM

-238 AREHGIAVDAIIKR
+238 AREHGVAIDAIIKR

-303 IREAQDMED
+303 IREAQAMED
-312 AATKVKTFTQLWGTL
+312 AATKVKTFTQLWNTL

-353 TGVSDTLGG
+353 TSVSDTLGG
-362 IIGRSAEARNTLLE
+362 IIGRSAEARNKLLE
-376 GAMTSNWDKM
+376 GALTNNWDKLI
-386 VKKINEAGISSERF
+386 KKINDAGIATSAF
-400 EEALRST
+400 EEQLKAT
-407 LEGLGYNV
+407 LIENGYDV
-415 DAWIEKYGSLEN
+415 DALIEKHGSLEE
-427 AFRSGAI
+427 AFRSGAV
-434 SSNILRKAI
+434 SSNILQQAI
-443 MSLEGSLVDLS
+443 DGLGKSVVNLTGIEA
-454 GVETGLKKGNRGED
+454 GLKKGNRGED
-468 VKKVQQALKDLGYDL
+468 VKKIQQRLKDLGYDL

-496 EEAIKKFQE
+496 EEAIKAFQE
-505 EHGLEI
+505 ANGLEI
-511 TGTID
+511 TGIVD
-516 EATLKALEEA
+516 EATLKALE
-526 SGKVEG
+526 GTIEG
-532 LFGSVSELI
+532 VDKLKESVTGLVDD
-541 SGITELGGR
+541 ITERGGR
-550 ELLIESFKN
+550 ELLIGAFKN
-559 VWEAL
+559 IWEAIQRII
-564 GKVITPI
+564 GPI
-571 KEAFREI
+571 KRAWKEI
-578 FPPMTAENLT
+578 FPKTTSEQLY
-588 NIITKIRDF
+588 
-597 TKNLIISDESAE
+597 NLIEGFE
-609 KIKRTF
+609 KFTSKLKLNSTQMINLKKTF
-615 KGLFAILDVVK
+615 KGLFAILDVAK
-626 TFIGGGFSL
+626 TLVGRGITG
-635 AFKLI
+635 AFRLLSKI
-640 SAVLGAFD
+640 LGAFD
-648 LNILDVTASIGDALV
+648 LSILDVTAAIGDALV
-663 KFRDWI
+663 KFRDW
-669 LDGDRLK
+669 LFDGDRLNN
-676 AIFAKI
+676 IFST
-682 CRVLANFK
+682 LA
-690 HNIKEGIEI
+690 EGIKTAYNAI
-699 LSENPKVQAALT
+699 KDWVNAFVKLPKVQSAIT
-711 KIKSAFT
+711 KFRSAFT
-718 NTFGGVIDKIKEFKD
+718 KAFGGVIDKVKEFIN

-740 WVTLD
+740 EIQLD
-745 DGTLKKIGFKE
+745 DGTFKKIGFKE
-756 IGEFFKNEVLGSF
+756 IGEFFKNDIFGAF
-769 KEINFKDFFNN
+769 KKINIKDLFGN
-780 IVEALKGFGDGA
+780 IVKSLKGFKNGV
-792 KKCLEDAGV
+792 KKYLEDAGV

-814 DTIGKKIGE
+814 DAIGKKIGE
-823 NKGAIIAF
+823 NKGAIVAF
-831 GSLLIIILIINK
+831 GSVLAIILITNK

-848 SRIAGFLD
+848 SKIAGFLD
-856 SFSGIGKSISDF
+856 SFSGIGESISAF

-882 IKTEAIYNIAK
+882 IKTEAIYDIAK

-901 LFIISKIKDPWKAV
+901 LFIISKIKDPWKTV

-937 INKDGSSIDMG
+937 INKDGSSIDMA

-994 ALMIF
+994 ILMIF
-999 TKFIGVNDIA
+999 TKFIGINDIA

-1043 GIAIITFLTIFGIM
+1043 GIAIVTFLTIFGIM
-1057 MTLTSGISEH
+1057 MALTSDISEH

-1084 LAGVVAIFGHMDT
+1084 LAGAVAIFGHMDT

-1102 GGLAVAAFLLIMI
+1102 GGLAVAAFLGIMI
-1115 MAMQSTKSI
+1115 IAMQSTKSI

-1129 SFGRMMLSI
+1129 NFGLMMLSI

-1144 MAWAIKII
+1144 MAWAMKII
-1152 GKMDMGTLMKG
+1152 GKMDMDALMKG

-1222 LVKALAAVAGI
+1222 LAKALAAVAGI

-1238 GILVITKF
+1238 GMFVITKF

-1272 TFVDPIDLRNATLA
+1272 AFVDPIDLRNATLA

-1292 MFSLLAFTSKFLKMG
+1292 MFSLLAFTSKFVKMG
-1307 SVISLT
+1307 SIVSLA

-1326 VMLANSVENADEAIK
+1326 VMLANSVKNADEAIK

-1347 ILIGVLSVACLALS
+1347 ILIGALSVACLALS

-1443 YSAFNIRGGMAEAFA
+1443 YSVFNIRGGMAEAFA
-1458 KFGGFITEILPIIK
+1458 KFGDFIKEILPIIK

-1481 GIHINTRNLNAV
+1481 GIHINTRNLDAV

-1502 AASKGPS
+1502 AASKGPAA
-1509 WKATAGGF
+1509 KLTAGGF

-1526 LSISVPMLTE
+1526 LSISVPMLTA

-1554 VSGEDIDINGDAI
+1554 VSGEDIEINGDAI
-1567 ASICEGV
+1567 TSICEGV

-1588 IIAGG
+1588 VVAGG
-1593 GGGGGGGKG
+1593 GGGGGAG

-1632 AGNIKDSAITSE
+1632 AGNIKNSAITSE
-1644 DAAALISVCEGVK
+1644 DAAALVSVCEGVK

-1680 GGGVFLG
+1680 GFGLFGGA
-1687 GTVPLLDMFKGWIEK
+1687 TVPLLDMFKAWIEK
-1702 VIPIMSDF
+1702 TIPIMSDF
-1710 AGDIKESKIKSE
+1710 AGDIKESEITSE

-1729 ICEGVKV
+1729 ICEGVKA

-1741 KEAPGIEAGIGF
+1741 KEAPGVDAFVGLSIFKGGIGLF
-1753 AKFAGGGGVF
+1753 GGASVPLLDNFKTWIEKVIPTMTKFSVDIKESEITSEDTKALVSICEGVKALGEAAGEAPGVDVVIGLAKFAGGIGGFV
-1763 LGGTVPLLDMFKAWI
+1763 GVSVPMLDTFKKWL
-1778 VKVIPIMSDFA
+1778 VEVIPIMSNFSV
-1789 GDIKESKIKSEDA
+1789 DIKESAIKSEDI

-1809 EGVKVLGEAAKEAPG
+1809 EGVKILGEAAQ
-1824 IEAGIGFAKFAGGGG
+1824 
-1839 VFLGGT
+1839 
-1845 VPLLDMFKAWIE
+1845 
-1857 KVIPIMSD
+1857 
-1865 FAGDIKE
+1865 
-1872 SKIKSEDTD
+1872 
-1881 KLKSI
+1881 
-1886 CEGVTAL
+1886 
-1893 GEAAKSGAGGWKGM
+1893 SGAGGWKGII
-1907 VGVAAAGP
+1907 GVAAAGP
-1915 VFAAFVGIEVDN
+1915 VFAAFAGIEVDN

-1942 TNFATDIKG
+1942 TTFATGIKG

-1983 EITNA
+1983 EITSA

-2014 DGEGISSIMDD
+2014 DGESISSIMND

-2068 WFSDSEEATDF
+2068 WFSDSEEGADF
-2079 EGFSEWVDIVIT
+2079 EGFSEWLDIAVT
-2091 TLHDIGTK
+2091 TLHDVGVK
-2099 LADSGEEIDTGK
+2099 LAESGEEIDTGK

-2143 KSAIM
+2143 RTAIM
-2148 GIALAMQDFGDEF
+2148 GIADAIKDFGKEF
-2161 SQVDTN
+2161 SQADTN

-2184 VINNFG
+2184 VLNNFG

-2207 LASAIKTFNTNME
+2207 LASAIKTFTTNME
-2220 GVDPSTAVTNLLTI
+2220 DTDPSTAVANLLAI

-2254 AIKTLGTSI
+2254 AIETLVI
-2263 VRDLVDALSNSD
+2263 ANVNDLVDTLSNSD
-2275 KLTSAGASIIAN
+2275 KLSSAGTSIIVN
-2287 LVAGITESAST
+2287 LVAGITESASS

-2303 NQLCINA
+2303 NQLCIDA
-2310 YATTAAMSA
+2310 YATTSAMSA
-2319 LFMSAGTLMMTR
+2319 LFMSAGTLMMIR
-2331 LASGITGESNTVNTA
+2331 LASGISGENNAVNTA
-2346 SSAVAKRA
+2346 ASTVAKSA
-2354 ANAANGYKYYFWQV
+2354 ANAANGYKYYFWQA

-2395 LKALNAAKTALDIN
+2395 LKALNAAKSALDIN

-2479 SDVES
+2479 SDIES